1 MKSVSLP
8 IVYMV
13 MRKSKKINNMNRK
26 LFIMSLVVATAVL
39 GGACKKKTSENPE
52 LANNPFMKEWDTPY
66 GVPPFDQIKTTDYLP
81 AIQEGI
87 RQQAENIQAICDSKE
102 EPTFANTIIP
112 YEYSGELLT
121 KVSAVFM
128 NLAECMNSPEMEQLA
143 DTIYPLLTRH
153 GDDIM
158 LNAKLF
164 ERIKAVYNNRDKEN
178 LNDEQLRLLE
188 VIYKDFERGG
198 ANVPADKQ
206 DRFRE
211 INEQLSKLTQKFG
224 NNVLAATN
232 NYALFVDNEEDLKG
246 LTEGQL
252 AAAKEAADG
261 MENAKGKYAFTVH
274 IPSMEPFLQN
284 CQNRE
289 LRKELWTAYSTRCL
303 DGDLSNKQIIN
314 DIVNLRLEKAQIL
327 GFDNYANY
335 VLDDCM
341 AKNADNVYDLLM
353 KVWAPALEKAKEE
366 AAIYQKMMKKDGI
379 AGDLQPYDWRYY
391 SEKLRKE
398 KYDLDDEAIRPYL
411 SLDSATKG
419 LFYVCNKLYGLTF
432 KENKEIPVYHKDVK
446 AFEVIDNNEV
456 IAVVYMDFFPRES
469 KRSGAWMTNFREQ
482 YYDRDG
488 NNHIPVVSLVFNF
501 TKPVGD
507 KPSMLNIDETQTL
520 YHEFGHALH
529 SILSRCH
536 YPTLSGTNV
545 PRDFVEMP
553 SQFMEHF
560 AFEPEVLK
568 VYAHHYQTGELIP
581 DELVKKI
588 EAAATYGQGF
598 INTELL
604 AASILDMDYHTVT
617 APAKFQLPD
626 YEDQQMAKIGLIPSI
641 ISRYRSPYF
650 QHIFAGG
657 YGAGYYSYTWAAVLD
672 NDAYECF
679 REHGIFDPATATSF
693 RTNILE
699 RGNTADAMSL
709 YTAFRGQE
717 PSIEPL
723 LKNRGLK

>member
-1 MKSVSLP
+1 MK
-8 IVYMV
+8 
-13 MRKSKKINNMNRK
+13 RKS
-26 LFIMSLVVATAVL
+26 FIMSLVVATVVL
-39 GGACKKKTSENPE
+39 CGACKKKTAENPE
-52 LANNPFMKEWDTPY
+52 LANNPFMKEWNTPY
-66 GVPPFDQIKTTDYLP
+66 GVPPFEEIKTTDYLP
-81 AIQEGI
+81 AIQEGM
-87 RQQAENIQAICDSKE
+87 RQQMENIQAICNSKE

-121 KVSAVFM
+121 KVSSVFM
-128 NLAECMNSPEMEQLA
+128 NLAECMNSPEMEKLS
-143 DTIYPLLTRH
+143 DTIFPLLTRH

-164 ERIKAVYNNRDKEN
+164 ERIKAVYNNRAKEN
-178 LNDEQLRLLE
+178 LNDEQMRLLE

-206 DRFRE
+206 ARFRE
-211 INEQLSKLTQKFG
+211 INEKLSALTLKFG
-224 NNVLAATN
+224 NNVLGATN
-232 NYALFVDNEEDLKG
+232 DYVLFVDNEEDLKG
-246 LTEGQL
+246 LTENQL
-252 AAAKEAADG
+252 ATAKETADG
-261 MENAKGKYAFTVH
+261 MENAKGKYAFTIH
-274 IPSMEPFLQN
+274 LPSMEPFLQN

-289 LRKELWTAYSTRCL
+289 LRKKLWTAYSTRCL
-303 DGDLSNKQIIN
+303 DGNYSNKKIIN
-314 DIVNLRLEKAQIL
+314 EIVNLRLEKAKIL

-341 AKNADNVYDLLM
+341 AKNADNVYELLM
-353 KVWAPALEKAKEE
+353 KVWEPALAKAKEE
-366 AAIYQKMMKKDGI
+366 AAQYQKMMAKDGI
-379 AGDLQPYDWRYY
+379 SGELQPYDWRYY

-398 KYDLDDEAIRPYL
+398 KYDLNDDDIRPYL
-411 SLDSATKG
+411 ALDSARKG
-419 LFYVCNKLYGLTF
+419 LFYVCERLYGLTF
-432 KENKEIPVYHKDVK
+432 KENNEIPVYHKDVK
-446 AFEVIDNNEV
+446 AYEVIDNNKV

-507 KPSMLNIDETQTL
+507 KPAMLNIDETQTL

-568 VYAHHYQTGELIP
+568 VYAHHYKTGELIP
-581 DELVKKI
+581 DALVKKI

-617 APAKFQLPD
+617 SPVSIKLPD
-626 YEDQQMAKIGLIPSI
+626 YENQQMDKIGLISSI

-657 YGAGYYSYTWAAVLD
+657 YGAGYYSYTWSAVLD
-672 NDAYECF
+672 NDAYQCF
-679 REHGIFDPATATSF
+679 KDHGIFDPATATSF

-699 RGNTADAMSL
+699 KGNTADAMTL
-709 YTAFRGQE
+709 YIAFRGQE

-723 LKNRGLK
+723 LKNRGLN

>member
-1 MKSVSLP
+1 MT
-8 IVYMV
+8 
-13 MRKSKKINNMNRK
+13 
-26 LFIMSLVVATAVL
+26 LVVATAVL
-39 GGACKKKTSENPE
+39 GGACKKKTAENSE
-52 LANNPFMKEWDTPY
+52 LANNPFMKEWNTPY
-66 GVPPFDQIKTTDYLP
+66 GVPPFEEIKTTDYLP
-81 AIQEGI
+81 AIQEGM
-87 RQQAENIQAICDSKE
+87 RQQMENIQAICDSKE

-128 NLAECMNSPEMEQLA
+128 NLAECMNSKEMEKLS
-143 DTIYPLLTRH
+143 DTIFPLLTRH

-164 ERIKAVYNNRDKEN
+164 ERIKTVYNNRDKES

-206 DRFRE
+206 ARFRE
-211 INEQLSKLTQKFG
+211 INEKLSALTLKFG

-232 NYALFVDNEEDLKG
+232 EYALFVDNENDLKG

-252 AAAKEAADG
+252 AAAKEAAEG
-261 MENAKGKYAFTVH
+261 MENAKGKYAFTIH
-274 IPSMEPFLQN
+274 LPSMEPFLQN

-303 DGDLSNKQIIN
+303 DGEYSNKKIIN
-314 DIVNLRLEKAQIL
+314 EIVNLRLEKAKIL

-341 AKNADNVYDLLM
+341 AKNADNVYNLLM
-353 KVWAPALEKAKEE
+353 QVWEPALAKAKEE
-366 AAIYQKMMKKDGI
+366 AAQYQKMMKKDGI

-391 SEKLRKE
+391 TEKLRKE
-398 KYDLDDEAIRPYL
+398 KYDLNDDDIRPYL
-411 SLDSATKG
+411 ALDSARKG
-419 LFYVCNKLYGLTF
+419 LFYVCEKLYGLTF
-432 KENKEIPVYHKDVK
+432 KENNEIPVYHKDVK
-446 AFEVIDNNEV
+446 AYEVIDNNEV

-581 DELVKKI
+581 DALVKKI

-617 APAKFQLPD
+617 SPVSIKLPE
-626 YEDQQMAKIGLIPSI
+626 YEDQQMAKIGLISSI

-657 YGAGYYSYTWAAVLD
+657 YGAGYYSYTWSAVLD
-672 NDAYECF
+672 NDAYQCF
-679 REHGIFDPATATSF
+679 KDHGIFDPTTATSF

-699 RGNTADAMSL
+699 KGNTADAMTL
-709 YTAFRGQE
+709 YVAFRGQE

>member
-1 MKSVSLP
+1 M
-8 IVYMV
+8 
-13 MRKSKKINNMNRK
+13 
-26 LFIMSLVVATAVL
+26 ATAVL
-39 GGACKKKTSENPE
+39 GGACKKKSGENAE
-52 LANNPFMKEWDTPY
+52 LANNPFMKEWNTPY
-66 GVPPFDQIKTTDYLP
+66 GVPPFDQIKTSDYLP
-81 AIQEGI
+81 AIQEGM
-87 RQQAENIQAICDSKE
+87 RQQAENIQAICDNKE
-102 EPTFANTIIP
+102 TPTFANTIIP
-112 YEYSGELLT
+112 YEYSGELLN

-128 NLAECMNSPEMEQLA
+128 NLAECMNSPEMEGLS
-143 DTIYPLLTRH
+143 DTIIPMLTRH
-153 GDDIM
+153 SDDIM
-158 LNAKLF
+158 LNDKLF
-164 ERIKAVYNNRDKEN
+164 EKIKTVYKNRHKEN
-178 LNDEQLRLLE
+178 LNAEQMRLLE
-188 VIYKDFERGG
+188 ETYKSFVRGG
-198 ANVPADKQ
+198 ANVPANKQ
-206 DRFRE
+206 ALFRD
-211 INEQLSKLTQKFG
+211 INEKLSSLTLKFG
-224 NNVLAATN
+224 NNVLGATN
-232 NYALFVDNEEDLKG
+232 SYVLFVDNEEDLKG

-252 AAAKEAADG
+252 SAAKEAAEG
-261 MENAKGKYAFTVH
+261 MKDAKGKYAFTVH

-289 LRKELWTAYSTRCL
+289 LRKKLWTAYATRCL
-303 DGDLSNKQIIN
+303 NGEYSNKAIIN
-314 DIVNLRLEKAQIL
+314 DIVNLRLRKAQIL
-327 GFDNYANY
+327 GYDNYANY

-341 AKNADNVYDLLM
+341 AQNDKNVYELLM
-353 KVWAPALEKAKEE
+353 KVWKPALAKAKEE
-366 AAIYQKMMKKDGI
+366 AALYQKMMKEDGI
-379 AGDLQPYDWRYY
+379 NGNLQPYDWRYY
-391 SEKLRKE
+391 AEKLRKE
-398 KYDLDDEAIRPYL
+398 QYDLNDEDIRPYL
-411 SLDSATKG
+411 ALDSARKG
-419 LFYVCNKLYGLTF
+419 LFYVCERLYGLTF
-432 KENKEIPVYHKDVK
+432 KENNEIPVYHKDVK
-446 AFEVIDNNEV
+446 AYEVIDNNEV

-520 YHEFGHALH
+520 FHEFGHALH

-536 YPTLSGTNV
+536 YPSLSGTNV

-581 DELVKKI
+581 DELVQKI

-604 AASILDMDYHTVT
+604 AASLLDMDYHTITSSVDI
-617 APAKFQLPD
+617 KLPD
-626 YEDQQMAKIGLIPSI
+626 YEDKQMDKIGLISSI

-699 RGNTADAMSL
+699 RGNTADAMTL
-709 YTAFRGQE
+709 YVAFRGRK

>member
-1 MKSVSLP
+1 
-8 IVYMV
+8 
-13 MRKSKKINNMNRK
+13 
-26 LFIMSLVVATAVL
+26 MSLVVATAVL
-39 GGACKKKTSENPE
+39 GGACKKKTAENPD
-52 LANNPFMKEWDTPY
+52 LANNPFIKEWNTPY
-66 GVPPFDQIKTTDYLP
+66 GVPPFDEIKTTDYLP

-102 EPTFANTIIP
+102 APTFANTIIP

-128 NLAECMNSPEMEQLA
+128 NLAECMNSPEMEKLS
-143 DTIYPLLTRH
+143 DTIFPMLTRH

-164 ERIKAVYNNRDKEN
+164 ERIKTVYNNRDKEN
-178 LNDEQLRLLE
+178 LNDEQMRLLE

-206 DRFRE
+206 ARFRE
-211 INEQLSKLTQKFG
+211 INEKLSALTLKFG

-232 NYALFVDNEEDLKG
+232 NYALFVDKEEDLKG

-252 AAAKEAADG
+252 TAAKEAAAG
-261 MENAKGKYAFTVH
+261 MENAKGKYAFTIH
-274 IPSMEPFLQN
+274 LPSMEPFLQN

-303 DGDLSNKQIIN
+303 DGEYSNKKIIN
-314 DIVNLRLEKAQIL
+314 EIVNLRLEKAKIL

-341 AKNADNVYDLLM
+341 AKNADNVYELLM
-353 KVWAPALEKAKEE
+353 KVWEPALAKAKEE
-366 AAIYQKMMKKDGI
+366 AALYQKMMQKDGI
-379 AGDLQPYDWRYY
+379 AGELQPYDWRYY
-391 SEKLRKE
+391 AEKLRKE
-398 KYDLDDEAIRPYL
+398 KYDLNDEDIRPYL
-411 SLDSATKG
+411 ALDSACKG
-419 LFYVCNKLYGLTF
+419 LFYVCERLYGLTF
-432 KENKEIPVYHKDVK
+432 NENSEIPVYHKDVK
-446 AFEVIDNNEV
+446 AYEVIDNNEV

-501 TKPVGD
+501 TKPTGD
-507 KPSMLNIDETQTL
+507 KPAMLNIDETQTL

-568 VYAHHYQTGELIP
+568 VYAHHYKTGELIP
-581 DELVKKI
+581 DALVKKM

-604 AASILDMDYHTVT
+604 AASLLDMDYHTVT
-617 APAKFQLPD
+617 SSVSIKLPD
-626 YEDQQMAKIGLIPSI
+626 YEEQQMAKIGLIPSI

-672 NDAYECF
+672 NDAYQCF
-679 REHGIFDPATATSF
+679 KDHGIFDQTTATSF

-699 RGNTADAMSL
+699 RGNTADAMTL
-709 YTAFRGQE
+709 YIAFRGQE

>member
-1 MKSVSLP
+1 
-8 IVYMV
+8 
-13 MRKSKKINNMNRK
+13 MNRK
-26 LFIMSLVVATAVL
+26 LAIMTFVLATAIL
-39 GGACKKKTSENPE
+39 GGACKKKTAENPD

-66 GVPPFDQIKTTDYLP
+66 GVPPFDKIKTTDYLP
-81 AIQEGI
+81 AIQEGM
-87 RQQAENIQAICDSKE
+87 RQQAAVIKEICDNKE
-102 EPTFANTIIP
+102 APTFANTLIP
-112 YEYSGELLT
+112 YEYSGELLN
-121 KVSAVFM
+121 KVAAVFM
-128 NLAECMNSPEMEQLA
+128 NLAECMNSPEMEKLS
-143 DTIYPLLTRH
+143 DTIIPMLTRH

-158 LNAKLF
+158 LNADLF
-164 ERIKAVYNNRDKEN
+164 KKIKTVYENRDKEN
-178 LNDEQLRLLE
+178 LNAEQMRLLE
-188 VIYKDFERGG
+188 ETYKGFVRGG
-198 ANVPADKQ
+198 ANVPTEKQ
-206 DRFRE
+206 ARFRE
-211 INEQLSKLTQKFG
+211 INEKLSALTLKFG

-232 NYALFVDNEEDLKG
+232 GYALFVDNEEDLKG

-252 AAAKEAADG
+252 SAAKEAADG
-261 MENAKGKYAFTVH
+261 MKNAKGKYAFTVH

-289 LRKELWTAYSTRCL
+289 LRKQLWTAYSTRCL
-303 DGDLSNKQIIN
+303 DGENSNKDIIN
-314 DIVNLRLEKAQIL
+314 EIVNLRLEKAQIL

-341 AKNADNVYDLLM
+341 AKNDKNVYELLM
-353 KVWAPALEKAKEE
+353 KVWEPALSKAKEE
-366 AAIYQKMMKKDGI
+366 AAIYQKMMNKDGI
-379 AGDLQPYDWRYY
+379 AGNLQPYDWRYY
-391 SEKLRKE
+391 AERLRKE
-398 KYDLDDEAIRPYL
+398 QYDLNDEDIRPYL
-411 SLDSATKG
+411 ALDSTIKG
-419 LFYVCNKLYGLTF
+419 LFYVCDRLYGLTF
-432 KENKEIPVYHKDVK
+432 KENSEIPVYHKDVK
-446 AFEVIDNNEV
+446 AYEVIDNNEV

-507 KPSMLNIDETQTL
+507 KPAMLNIDQTQTL

-536 YPTLSGTNV
+536 YPSLSGTNV

-568 VYAHHYQTGELIP
+568 IYAHHYQTGETIP
-581 DELVKKI
+581 DDLVQKI
-588 EAAATYGQGF
+588 DRAATYGQGF

-604 AASILDMDYHTVT
+604 AASLLDMDYHTVT
-617 APAKFQLPD
+617 SPVNIKLPD
-626 YEDQQMAKIGLIPSI
+626 YEEQQMAKIGLIPSI

-672 NDAYECF
+672 NDAYQCF
-679 REHGIFDPATATSF
+679 KDHGIFDPATATSF

-699 RGNTADAMSL
+699 RGNTADAMTL
-709 YTAFRGQE
+709 YVAFRGQE

>member
-1 MKSVSLP
+1 M
-8 IVYMV
+8 
-13 MRKSKKINNMNRK
+13 
-26 LFIMSLVVATAVL
+26 ATIILATVVL
-39 GGACKKKTSENPE
+39 GGACKKSDKPDLS
-52 LANNPFMKEWDTPY
+52 NNPFMKEWDTPY
-66 GVPPFDQIKTTDYLP
+66 GVPPFDKIKTTDYLP
-81 AIQEGI
+81 AIQEGM
-87 RQQAENIQAICDSKE
+87 RQQAEIIEQICENKE
-102 EPTFANTIIP
+102 APTFANTLIP
-112 YEYSGELLT
+112 YEYSGELLN
-121 KVSAVFM
+121 KVTAVFM
-128 NLAECMNSPEMEQLA
+128 NLAECMNSPEMERLS
-143 DTIYPLLTRH
+143 DTIIPMLTRH

-158 LNAKLF
+158 LNDKLF
-164 ERIKAVYNNRDKEN
+164 EKIKIVYDNRDKEN
-178 LNDEQLRLLE
+178 LNAEQLRLLE
-188 VIYKDFERGG
+188 VTYKDFVRGG
-198 ANVPADKQ
+198 ANVPANKQ
-206 DRFRE
+206 ALFRD
-211 INEQLSKLTQKFG
+211 INEKLSSLTLKFG
-224 NNVLAATN
+224 NNVLGATN
-232 NYALFVDNEEDLKG
+232 SYALFVDNEEDLAG

-289 LRKELWTAYSTRCL
+289 LRKKLWTAYSTRCL
-303 DGDLSNKQIIN
+303 DGEYSNKEIIN
-314 DIVNLRLEKAQIL
+314 EIVKLRLEKAQIL

-341 AKNADNVYDLLM
+341 AKNDKNVYNLLM
-353 KVWAPALEKAKEE
+353 QVWKPALAKAKEE
-366 AAIYQKMMKKDGI
+366 AALYQKMMKEDGI
-379 AGDLQPYDWRYY
+379 EGSLQPYDWRYY
-391 SEKLRKE
+391 AEKLRKE
-398 KYDLDDEAIRPYL
+398 QYDLNDEDIRPYL
-411 SLDSATKG
+411 ALDSARKG
-419 LFYVCNKLYGLTF
+419 LFYVCERLYGLTF
-432 KENKEIPVYHKDVK
+432 KENTEIPVYHKDVK
-446 AFEVIDNNEV
+446 AYEVIDDNNV

-488 NNHIPVVSLVFNF
+488 KNHIPVVSLVFNF

-507 KPSMLNIDETQTL
+507 KPALLNIDETQTL

-536 YPTLSGTNV
+536 YPSLSGTNV

-568 VYAHHYQTGELIP
+568 VYAHHYETGEPIP
-581 DELVKKI
+581 DELVEKI
-588 EAAATYGQGF
+588 ERAATYGQGF
-598 INTELL
+598 FNTELL

-617 APAKFQLPD
+617 SPVNIKLPD
-626 YEDQQMAKIGLIPSI
+626 YENQQMAKIGLIPSI

-672 NDAYECF
+672 NDAYQCF
-679 REHGIFDPATATSF
+679 KDHGIFDPATATSF

-699 RGNTADAMSL
+699 RGNTADAMTL
-709 YTAFRGQE
+709 YVAFRGHE
-717 PSIEPL
+717 PSIDPL

>member
-1 MKSVSLP
+1 M
-8 IVYMV
+8 
-13 MRKSKKINNMNRK
+13 
-26 LFIMSLVVATAVL
+26 ATIILATVVL
-39 GGACKKKTSENPE
+39 GGACKKSDKTDLS
-52 LANNPFMKEWDTPY
+52 NNPFMKEWDTPY
-66 GVPPFDQIKTTDYLP
+66 GVPPFDKIKTTDYLP
-81 AIQEGI
+81 AIQEGM
-87 RQQAENIQAICDSKE
+87 RQQAEIIEQICENKE
-102 EPTFANTIIP
+102 APTFANTLIP
-112 YEYSGELLT
+112 YEYSGELLN
-121 KVSAVFM
+121 KVTAVFM
-128 NLAECMNSPEMEQLA
+128 NLAECMNSPEMERLS
-143 DTIYPLLTRH
+143 DTIIPMLTRH

-158 LNAKLF
+158 LNEKLF
-164 ERIKAVYNNRDKEN
+164 EKIKIVYNNRDKEN
-178 LNDEQLRLLE
+178 LNAEQLRLLE
-188 VIYKDFERGG
+188 VTYKDFVRGG
-198 ANVPADKQ
+198 ANVPANKQ
-206 DRFRE
+206 ALFRD
-211 INEQLSKLTQKFG
+211 INEKLSSLTLKFG
-224 NNVLAATN
+224 NNVLGATN
-232 NYALFVDNEEDLKG
+232 SYALFVDNEEDLAG

-289 LRKELWTAYSTRCL
+289 LRKKLWTAYSTRCL
-303 DGDLSNKQIIN
+303 DGEYSNKEIIN
-314 DIVNLRLEKAQIL
+314 EIVKLRLEKAQIL

-341 AKNADNVYDLLM
+341 AKNDKNVYNLLM
-353 KVWAPALEKAKEE
+353 QVWKPALAKAKEE
-366 AAIYQKMMKKDGI
+366 AALYQKMMKEDGI
-379 AGDLQPYDWRYY
+379 EGSLQPYDWRYY
-391 SEKLRKE
+391 AEKLRKE
-398 KYDLDDEAIRPYL
+398 QYDLNDEDIRPYL
-411 SLDSATKG
+411 ALDSARKG
-419 LFYVCNKLYGLTF
+419 LFYVCERLYGLTF
-432 KENKEIPVYHKDVK
+432 KENTEIPVYHKDVK
-446 AFEVIDNNEV
+446 AYEVIDDNNV

-488 NNHIPVVSLVFNF
+488 KNHIPVVSLVFNF

-507 KPSMLNIDETQTL
+507 KPALLNIDETQTL

-536 YPTLSGTNV
+536 YPSLSGTNV

-568 VYAHHYQTGELIP
+568 VYAHHYETGEPIP
-581 DELVKKI
+581 DELVEKI
-588 EAAATYGQGF
+588 ERAATYGQGF
-598 INTELL
+598 IDTELL

-617 APAKFQLPD
+617 SPVNIKLPD
-626 YEDQQMAKIGLIPSI
+626 YENQQMAKIGLIPSI

-672 NDAYECF
+672 NDAYQCF
-679 REHGIFDPATATSF
+679 KDHGIFDPATATSF

-699 RGNTADAMSL
+699 RGNTADAMTL
-709 YTAFRGQE
+709 YVAFRGHE

>member
-1 MKSVSLP
+1 
-8 IVYMV
+8 
-13 MRKSKKINNMNRK
+13 
-26 LFIMSLVVATAVL
+26 MSLVVATVVL
-39 GGACKKKTSENPE
+39 SGACKKKTAENPE
-52 LANNPFMKEWDTPY
+52 LANNPFMKEWNTPY
-66 GVPPFDQIKTTDYLP
+66 GVPPFEEIKTTDYLP
-81 AIQEGI
+81 AIQEGM
-87 RQQAENIQAICDSKE
+87 RQQMENIQAICDSKE

-121 KVSAVFM
+121 KVSSVFM
-128 NLAECMNSPEMEQLA
+128 NLAECMNSPEMEKLS
-143 DTIYPLLTRH
+143 DTIFPLLTRH

-164 ERIKAVYNNRDKEN
+164 ERIKAVYNNREKEN
-178 LNDEQLRLLE
+178 LNDEQMRLLE

-206 DRFRE
+206 ARFRE
-211 INEQLSKLTQKFG
+211 INEKLSALTLKFG
-224 NNVLAATN
+224 NNVLGATN
-232 NYALFVDNEEDLKG
+232 DYVLFVDNEEDLKG
-246 LTEGQL
+246 LTENQL
-252 AAAKEAADG
+252 ATAKETADG
-261 MENAKGKYAFTVH
+261 MENAKGKYAFTIH
-274 IPSMEPFLQN
+274 LPSMEPFLQN

-289 LRKELWTAYSTRCL
+289 LRKKLWTAYSTRCL
-303 DGDLSNKQIIN
+303 DGNYSNKKIIN
-314 DIVNLRLEKAQIL
+314 EIVNLRLEKAKIL

-341 AKNADNVYDLLM
+341 AKNADNVYELLM
-353 KVWAPALEKAKEE
+353 KVWEPALAKAKEE
-366 AAIYQKMMKKDGI
+366 ATQYQKMMAKDGI
-379 AGDLQPYDWRYY
+379 SGELQPYDWRYY

-398 KYDLDDEAIRPYL
+398 KYDLNDDDIRPYL
-411 SLDSATKG
+411 ALDSARKG
-419 LFYVCNKLYGLTF
+419 LFYVCERLYGLTF
-432 KENKEIPVYHKDVK
+432 KENNEIPVYHKDVK
-446 AFEVIDNNEV
+446 AYEVIDNNEV

-507 KPSMLNIDETQTL
+507 KPAMLNIDETQTL

-568 VYAHHYQTGELIP
+568 VYAHHYKTGELIP
-581 DELVKKI
+581 DALVKKI

-617 APAKFQLPD
+617 SPVSIKLPD
-626 YEDQQMAKIGLIPSI
+626 YENQQMDKIGLISSI

-657 YGAGYYSYTWAAVLD
+657 YGAGYYSYTWSAVLD
-672 NDAYECF
+672 NDAYQCF
-679 REHGIFDPATATSF
+679 KDHGIFDPATATSF

-699 RGNTADAMSL
+699 KGNTADAMTL
-709 YTAFRGQE
+709 YIAFRGQE

>member
-1 MKSVSLP
+1 M
-8 IVYMV
+8 
-13 MRKSKKINNMNRK
+13 
-26 LFIMSLVVATAVL
+26 ATIILATVVL
-39 GGACKKKTSENPE
+39 GGACKKSDKPDLS
-52 LANNPFMKEWDTPY
+52 NNPFMKEWDTPY
-66 GVPPFDQIKTTDYLP
+66 GVPPFDKIKTTDYLP
-81 AIQEGI
+81 AIQEGM
-87 RQQAENIQAICDSKE
+87 RQQAEIIEQICENKE
-102 EPTFANTIIP
+102 APTFANTLIP
-112 YEYSGELLT
+112 YEYSGELLN
-121 KVSAVFM
+121 KVTAVFM
-128 NLAECMNSPEMEQLA
+128 NLAECMNSPEMERLS
-143 DTIYPLLTRH
+143 DTIIPMLTRH

-158 LNAKLF
+158 LNEKLF
-164 ERIKAVYNNRDKEN
+164 EKIKIVYNNRDKEN
-178 LNDEQLRLLE
+178 LNAEQLRLLE
-188 VIYKDFERGG
+188 VTYKDFVRGG
-198 ANVPADKQ
+198 ANVPANKQ
-206 DRFRE
+206 ALFRD
-211 INEQLSKLTQKFG
+211 INEKLSSLTLKFG
-224 NNVLAATN
+224 NNVLGATN
-232 NYALFVDNEEDLKG
+232 SYALFVDNEEDLAG

-289 LRKELWTAYSTRCL
+289 LRKKLWTAYSTRCL
-303 DGDLSNKQIIN
+303 DGEYSNKEIIN
-314 DIVNLRLEKAQIL
+314 EIVKLRLEKAQIL

-341 AKNADNVYDLLM
+341 AKNDKNVYNLLM
-353 KVWAPALEKAKEE
+353 QVWKPALAKAKEE
-366 AAIYQKMMKKDGI
+366 AALYQKMMKEDGI
-379 AGDLQPYDWRYY
+379 EGSLQPYDWRYY
-391 SEKLRKE
+391 AEKLRKE
-398 KYDLDDEAIRPYL
+398 QYDLNDEDIRPYL
-411 SLDSATKG
+411 ALDSARKG
-419 LFYVCNKLYGLTF
+419 LFYVCERLYGLTF
-432 KENKEIPVYHKDVK
+432 KENTEIPVYHKDVK
-446 AFEVIDNNEV
+446 AYEVIDDNNV

-520 YHEFGHALH
+520 FHEFGHALH

-568 VYAHHYQTGELIP
+568 VYAHHYKTGELIP
-581 DELVKKI
+581 DELLKKI

-617 APAKFQLPD
+617 APATFPQPD
-626 YEDQQMAKIGLIPSI
+626 YEEQQMAKIGLIPSI

-679 REHGIFDPATATSF
+679 KEHGIFDPTTATSF

-699 RGNTADAMSL
+699 RGNTADAHDL
-709 YTAFRGQE
+709 YLAFRGQE

>member
-1 MKSVSLP
+1 
-8 IVYMV
+8 
-13 MRKSKKINNMNRK
+13 
-26 LFIMSLVVATAVL
+26 MSLVVATVVL
-39 GGACKKKTSENPE
+39 SGACKKKTAENPE
-52 LANNPFMKEWDTPY
+52 LANNPFMKEWNTPY
-66 GVPPFDQIKTTDYLP
+66 GVPPFEEIKTTDYLP
-81 AIQEGI
+81 AIQEGM
-87 RQQAENIQAICDSKE
+87 RQQMENIQAICDSKE

-121 KVSAVFM
+121 KVSSVFM
-128 NLAECMNSPEMEQLA
+128 NLAECMNSPEMEKLS
-143 DTIYPLLTRH
+143 DTIFPLLTRH

-164 ERIKAVYNNRDKEN
+164 ERIKAVYNNREKEN
-178 LNDEQLRLLE
+178 LNDEQMRLLE

-206 DRFRE
+206 ARFRE
-211 INEQLSKLTQKFG
+211 INEKLSALTLKFG
-224 NNVLAATN
+224 NNVLGATN
-232 NYALFVDNEEDLKG
+232 DYVLFVDNEEDLKG
-246 LTEGQL
+246 LTENQL
-252 AAAKEAADG
+252 ATAKETADG
-261 MENAKGKYAFTVH
+261 MENAKGKYAFTIH
-274 IPSMEPFLQN
+274 LPSMEPFLQN

-289 LRKELWTAYSTRCL
+289 LRKKLWTAYSTRCL
-303 DGDLSNKQIIN
+303 DGNYSNKKIIN
-314 DIVNLRLEKAQIL
+314 EIVNLRLEKAKIL

-341 AKNADNVYDLLM
+341 AKNADNVYELLM
-353 KVWAPALEKAKEE
+353 KVWEPALAKAKEE
-366 AAIYQKMMKKDGI
+366 AVQYQKMMAKDGI
-379 AGDLQPYDWRYY
+379 SGELQPYDWRYY

-398 KYDLDDEAIRPYL
+398 KYDLNDDDIRPYL
-411 SLDSATKG
+411 ALDSARKG
-419 LFYVCNKLYGLTF
+419 LFYVCERLYGLTF
-432 KENKEIPVYHKDVK
+432 KENNEIPVYHKDVK
-446 AFEVIDNNEV
+446 AYEVIDNNEV

-507 KPSMLNIDETQTL
+507 KPAMLNIDETQTL

-581 DELVKKI
+581 DALVKKI

-617 APAKFQLPD
+617 SPVSIKLPD
-626 YEDQQMAKIGLIPSI
+626 YENQQMDKIGLISSI

-657 YGAGYYSYTWAAVLD
+657 YGAGYYSYTWSAVLD
-672 NDAYECF
+672 NDAYQCF
-679 REHGIFDPATATSF
+679 KDHGIFDPATATSF

-699 RGNTADAMSL
+699 KGNTADAMTL
-709 YTAFRGQE
+709 YIAFRGQE

>member
-1 MKSVSLP
+1 M
-8 IVYMV
+8 
-13 MRKSKKINNMNRK
+13 
-26 LFIMSLVVATAVL
+26 ATIILATVVL
-39 GGACKKKTSENPE
+39 GGACKKSDKPDLS
-52 LANNPFMKEWDTPY
+52 NNPFMKEWDTPY
-66 GVPPFDQIKTTDYLP
+66 GVPPFDKIKTTDYLP
-81 AIQEGI
+81 AIQEGM
-87 RQQAENIQAICDSKE
+87 RQQAEIIEQICENKE
-102 EPTFANTIIP
+102 APTFANTLIP
-112 YEYSGELLT
+112 YEYSGELLN
-121 KVSAVFM
+121 KVTAVFM
-128 NLAECMNSPEMEQLA
+128 NLAECMNSPEMERLS
-143 DTIYPLLTRH
+143 DTIIPMLTRH

-158 LNAKLF
+158 LNDKLF
-164 ERIKAVYNNRDKEN
+164 EKIKIVYDNRDKEN
-178 LNDEQLRLLE
+178 LNAEQLRLLE
-188 VIYKDFERGG
+188 VTYKDFVRGG
-198 ANVPADKQ
+198 ANVPANKQ
-206 DRFRE
+206 ALFRD
-211 INEQLSKLTQKFG
+211 INEKLSSLTLKFG
-224 NNVLAATN
+224 NNVLGATN
-232 NYALFVDNEEDLKG
+232 SYALFVDNEEDLAG

-289 LRKELWTAYSTRCL
+289 LRKKLWTAYSTRCL
-303 DGDLSNKQIIN
+303 DGEYSNKEIIN
-314 DIVNLRLEKAQIL
+314 EIVKLRLEKAQIL

-341 AKNADNVYDLLM
+341 AKNDKNVYNLLM
-353 KVWAPALEKAKEE
+353 QVWKPALAKAKEE
-366 AAIYQKMMKKDGI
+366 AALYQKMMKEDGI
-379 AGDLQPYDWRYY
+379 EGSLQPYDWRYY
-391 SEKLRKE
+391 AEKLRKE
-398 KYDLDDEAIRPYL
+398 QYDLNDEDIRPYL
-411 SLDSATKG
+411 ALDSARKG
-419 LFYVCNKLYGLTF
+419 LFYVCERLYGLTF
-432 KENKEIPVYHKDVK
+432 KENTEIPVYHKDVK
-446 AFEVIDNNEV
+446 AYEVIDDNNV

-488 NNHIPVVSLVFNF
+488 KNHIPVVSLVFNF

-507 KPSMLNIDETQTL
+507 KPALLNIDETQTL

-536 YPTLSGTNV
+536 YPSLSGTNV

-568 VYAHHYQTGELIP
+568 VYAHHYETGEPIP
-581 DELVKKI
+581 DELVEKI
-588 EAAATYGQGF
+588 ERAATYGQGF

-617 APAKFQLPD
+617 SPVNIKLPD
-626 YEDQQMAKIGLIPSI
+626 YENQQMAKIGLIPSI

-672 NDAYECF
+672 NDAYQCF
-679 REHGIFDPATATSF
+679 KDHGIFDPATATSF

-699 RGNTADAMSL
+699 RGNTADAMTL
-709 YTAFRGQE
+709 YVAFRGHE
-717 PSIEPL
+717 PSIDPL

>member
-1 MKSVSLP
+1 
-8 IVYMV
+8 
-13 MRKSKKINNMNRK
+13 MNRK
-26 LFIMSLVVATAVL
+26 VTIMTLVLATTL
-39 GGACKKKTSENPE
+39 ICGACKKKTAENPD
-52 LANNPFMKEWDTPY
+52 LANNPFMKEWNTPY
-66 GVPPFDQIKTTDYLP
+66 GVPPFDQIKTSDYLP
-81 AIQEGI
+81 AIQEGM

-102 EPTFANTIIP
+102 APTFANTIIP

-121 KVSAVFM
+121 KVAAVFM
-128 NLAECMNSPEMEQLA
+128 NLAECMNSPEMEKLS
-143 DTIYPLLTRH
+143 DTIFPMLTRH

-164 ERIKAVYNNRDKEN
+164 ERIKTVYNNRDKEN
-178 LNDEQLRLLE
+178 LNDEQMRLLE
-188 VIYKDFERGG
+188 VIYKNFERGG

-206 DRFRE
+206 ARFRE
-211 INEQLSKLTQKFG
+211 INEKLSALTLKFG

-252 AAAKEAADG
+252 TAAKEAADG

-303 DGDLSNKQIIN
+303 DGDYSNKKIIN
-314 DIVNLRLEKAQIL
+314 EIVNLRLEKAKIL

-341 AKNADNVYDLLM
+341 AKNADNVYELLM
-353 KVWAPALEKAKEE
+353 KVWEPALAKAKEE

-391 SEKLRKE
+391 AEKLRKE
-398 KYDLDDEAIRPYL
+398 QYDLNDEAIRPYL
-411 SLDSATKG
+411 SLDSARKG
-419 LFYVCNKLYGLTF
+419 LFYVCERLYGLTF
-432 KENKEIPVYHKDVK
+432 HENSEIPVYHKDVK
-446 AFEVIDNNEV
+446 VYEVIDNNEV

-501 TKPVGD
+501 TKPAGD
-507 KPSMLNIDETQTL
+507 KPAMLNIDETQTL

-581 DELVKKI
+581 DALVKKI

-617 APAKFQLPD
+617 SPVSIKLPD
-626 YEDQQMAKIGLIPSI
+626 YEEQQMAKIGLIPSI

-657 YGAGYYSYTWAAVLD
+657 YGAGYYSYTWSAVLD
-672 NDAYECF
+672 NDAYQCF
-679 REHGIFDPATATSF
+679 KDHGIFDPTTATSF

-699 RGNTADAMSL
+699 RGNTADAMTL
-709 YTAFRGQE
+709 YIAFRGQE

>member
-1 MKSVSLP
+1 MN
-8 IVYMV
+8 
-13 MRKSKKINNMNRK
+13 KKLSM
-26 LFIMSLVVATAVL
+26 ATIILATVVL
-39 GGACKKKTSENPE
+39 GGACKKSDKTDLS
-52 LANNPFMKEWDTPY
+52 NNPFMKEWDTPY
-66 GVPPFDQIKTTDYLP
+66 GVPPFDKIKTTDYLP
-81 AIQEGI
+81 AIQEGM
-87 RQQAENIQAICDSKE
+87 RQQAEIIEQICENKE
-102 EPTFANTIIP
+102 APTFANTLIP
-112 YEYSGELLT
+112 YEYSGELLN
-121 KVSAVFM
+121 KVTAVFM
-128 NLAECMNSPEMEQLA
+128 NLAECMNSPEMERLS
-143 DTIYPLLTRH
+143 DTIIPMLTRH

-158 LNAKLF
+158 LNEKLF
-164 ERIKAVYNNRDKEN
+164 EKIKIVYNNRDKEN
-178 LNDEQLRLLE
+178 LNAEQLRLLE
-188 VIYKDFERGG
+188 VTYKDFVRGG
-198 ANVPADKQ
+198 ANVPANKQ
-206 DRFRE
+206 ALFRD
-211 INEQLSKLTQKFG
+211 INEKLSSLTLKFG
-224 NNVLAATN
+224 NNVLGATN
-232 NYALFVDNEEDLKG
+232 SYALFVDNEEDLAG

-289 LRKELWTAYSTRCL
+289 LRKKLWTAYSTRCL
-303 DGDLSNKQIIN
+303 DGEYSNKEIIN
-314 DIVNLRLEKAQIL
+314 EIVKLRLEKAQIL

-341 AKNADNVYDLLM
+341 AKNDKNVYNLLM
-353 KVWAPALEKAKEE
+353 QVWKPALAKAKEE
-366 AAIYQKMMKKDGI
+366 AALYQKMMKEDGI
-379 AGDLQPYDWRYY
+379 EGSLQPYDWRYY
-391 SEKLRKE
+391 AEKLRKE
-398 KYDLDDEAIRPYL
+398 QYDLNDEDIRPYL
-411 SLDSATKG
+411 ALDSARKG
-419 LFYVCNKLYGLTF
+419 LFYVCERLYGLTF
-432 KENKEIPVYHKDVK
+432 KENTEIPVYHKDVK
-446 AFEVIDNNEV
+446 AYEVIDDNNV

-488 NNHIPVVSLVFNF
+488 KNHIPVVSLVFNF

-507 KPSMLNIDETQTL
+507 KPALLNIDETQTL

-536 YPTLSGTNV
+536 YPSLSGTNV

-568 VYAHHYQTGELIP
+568 VYAHHYETGEPIP
-581 DELVKKI
+581 DELVEKI
-588 EAAATYGQGF
+588 ERAATYGQGF

-617 APAKFQLPD
+617 SPVNIKLPD
-626 YEDQQMAKIGLIPSI
+626 YENQQMAKIGLIPSI

-672 NDAYECF
+672 NDAYQCF
-679 REHGIFDPATATSF
+679 KDHGIFDPATATSF

-699 RGNTADAMSL
+699 RGNTADAMTL
-709 YTAFRGQE
+709 YVAFRGHE

>member
-1 MKSVSLP
+1 M
-8 IVYMV
+8 
-13 MRKSKKINNMNRK
+13 
-26 LFIMSLVVATAVL
+26 ATIILATVVL
-39 GGACKKKTSENPE
+39 GGACKKSDKPDLS
-52 LANNPFMKEWDTPY
+52 NNPFMKEWDTPY
-66 GVPPFDQIKTTDYLP
+66 GVPPFDKIKTTDYLP
-81 AIQEGI
+81 AIQEGM
-87 RQQAENIQAICDSKE
+87 RQQAEIIEQICENKE
-102 EPTFANTIIP
+102 APTFANTLIP
-112 YEYSGELLT
+112 YEYSGELLN
-121 KVSAVFM
+121 KVTAVFM
-128 NLAECMNSPEMEQLA
+128 NLAECMNSPEMERLS
-143 DTIYPLLTRH
+143 DTIIPMLTRH

-158 LNAKLF
+158 LNDKLF
-164 ERIKAVYNNRDKEN
+164 EKIKIVYNNRDKEN
-178 LNDEQLRLLE
+178 LNAEQLRLLE
-188 VIYKDFERGG
+188 VTYKDFVRGG
-198 ANVPADKQ
+198 ANVPANKQ
-206 DRFRE
+206 ALFRD
-211 INEQLSKLTQKFG
+211 INEKLSSLTLKFG
-224 NNVLAATN
+224 NNVLGATN
-232 NYALFVDNEEDLKG
+232 SYALFVDNEEDLAG

-289 LRKELWTAYSTRCL
+289 LRKKLWTAYSTRCL
-303 DGDLSNKQIIN
+303 DGEYSNKEIIN
-314 DIVNLRLEKAQIL
+314 EIVKLRLEKAQIL

-341 AKNADNVYDLLM
+341 AKNDKNVYNLLM
-353 KVWAPALEKAKEE
+353 QVWKPALAKAKEE
-366 AAIYQKMMKKDGI
+366 AALYQKMMKEDGI
-379 AGDLQPYDWRYY
+379 EGSLQPYDWRYY
-391 SEKLRKE
+391 AEKLRKE
-398 KYDLDDEAIRPYL
+398 QYDLNDEDIRPYL
-411 SLDSATKG
+411 ALDSARKG
-419 LFYVCNKLYGLTF
+419 LFYVCERLYGLTF
-432 KENKEIPVYHKDVK
+432 KENTEIPVYHKDVK
-446 AFEVIDNNEV
+446 AYEVIDDNNV

-488 NNHIPVVSLVFNF
+488 KNHIPVVSLVFNF

-507 KPSMLNIDETQTL
+507 KPALLNIDETQTL

-536 YPTLSGTNV
+536 YPSLSGTNV

-568 VYAHHYQTGELIP
+568 VYAHHYETGEPIP
-581 DELVKKI
+581 DELVEKI
-588 EAAATYGQGF
+588 ERAATYGQGF

-617 APAKFQLPD
+617 SPVNIKLPD
-626 YEDQQMAKIGLIPSI
+626 YENQQMAKIGLIPSI

-672 NDAYECF
+672 NDAYQCF
-679 REHGIFDPATATSF
+679 KDHGIFDPATATSF

-699 RGNTADAMSL
+699 RGNTADAMTL
-709 YTAFRGQE
+709 YVAFRGHE
-717 PSIEPL
+717 PSIDPL

>member
-1 MKSVSLP
+1 MTL
-8 IVYMV
+8 
-13 MRKSKKINNMNRK
+13 
-26 LFIMSLVVATAVL
+26 LVATAVL
-39 GGACKKKTSENPE
+39 GGACKKKTAENSE
-52 LANNPFMKEWDTPY
+52 LANNPFLKEWDTPY
-66 GVPPFDQIKTTDYLP
+66 GVPPFDKIKTTDYLP

-87 RQQAENIQAICDSKE
+87 RQQTENIQAICDSKE
-102 EPTFANTIIP
+102 APTFANTIIP

-128 NLAECMNSPEMEQLA
+128 NLAECMNSKEMEKLS
-143 DTIYPLLTRH
+143 DTIFPLLTRH

-164 ERIKAVYNNRDKEN
+164 ERIKTVYNNRDKEN

-206 DRFRE
+206 ARFRE
-211 INEQLSKLTQKFG
+211 INEKLSALTLKFG

-232 NYALFVDNEEDLKG
+232 EYALFVDNEEDLKG

-252 AAAKEAADG
+252 SAAKEAADG
-261 MENAKGKYAFTVH
+261 MKNAKGKYAFTIH
-274 IPSMEPFLQN
+274 LPSMEPFLQN

-303 DGDLSNKQIIN
+303 NGDYSNKKIIN
-314 DIVNLRLEKAQIL
+314 EIVNLRLEKAKIL

-341 AKNADNVYDLLM
+341 AKNADNVYNLLM
-353 KVWAPALEKAKEE
+353 QVWEPALAKAKEE
-366 AAIYQKMMKKDGI
+366 AAQYQKMMKKDGI
-379 AGDLQPYDWRYY
+379 DGDLKPYDWRYY
-391 SEKLRKE
+391 TEKLRKE
-398 KYDLDDEAIRPYL
+398 KYDLNDDDIRPYL
-411 SLDSATKG
+411 ALDSARKG
-419 LFYVCNKLYGLTF
+419 LFYVCEKLYGLTF
-432 KENKEIPVYHKDVK
+432 NENSEIPVYHKDVK
-446 AFEVIDNNEV
+446 AYEVIDNNEV
-456 IAVVYMDFFPRES
+456 IAIVYMDFFPRES

-581 DELVKKI
+581 DALVKKI

-604 AASILDMDYHTVT
+604 AASILDMDYHIVT
-617 APAKFQLPD
+617 SPVSIKLPD
-626 YEDQQMAKIGLIPSI
+626 YEDQQMAKIGLISSI

-657 YGAGYYSYTWAAVLD
+657 YGAGYYSYTWSAVLD
-672 NDAYECF
+672 NDAYQCF
-679 REHGIFDPATATSF
+679 KDHGIFDPTTATSF

-699 RGNTADAMSL
+699 KGNTADAMTL
-709 YTAFRGQE
+709 YIAFRGQE

>member
-1 MKSVSLP
+1 
-8 IVYMV
+8 
-13 MRKSKKINNMNRK
+13 MNRK

-39 GGACKKKTSENPE
+39 GGACKKKSGENAE
-52 LANNPFMKEWDTPY
+52 LANNPFMKEWNTPY
-66 GVPPFDQIKTTDYLP
+66 GVPPFDQIKTSDYLP
-81 AIQEGI
+81 AIQEGM
-87 RQQAENIQAICDSKE
+87 RQQAENIQAICDNKE
-102 EPTFANTIIP
+102 TPTFANTIIP

-128 NLAECMNSPEMEQLA
+128 NLAECMNSPEMEGLS
-143 DTIYPLLTRH
+143 DTIIPMLTRH
-153 GDDIM
+153 SDDIM
-158 LNAKLF
+158 LNDKLF
-164 ERIKAVYNNRDKEN
+164 EKIKTVYKNRHKEN
-178 LNDEQLRLLE
+178 LNAEQMRLLE
-188 VIYKDFERGG
+188 ETYKSFVRGG
-198 ANVPADKQ
+198 ANVPANKQ
-206 DRFRE
+206 ALFRD
-211 INEQLSKLTQKFG
+211 INEKLSSLTLKFG
-224 NNVLAATN
+224 NNVLGATN
-232 NYALFVDNEEDLKG
+232 SYVLFVDNEEDLKG

-252 AAAKEAADG
+252 SAAKEAAEG
-261 MENAKGKYAFTVH
+261 MKDAKGKYAFTVH

-289 LRKELWTAYSTRCL
+289 LRKKLWTAYATRCL
-303 DGDLSNKQIIN
+303 NGEYSNKAIIN
-314 DIVNLRLEKAQIL
+314 DIVNLRLRKAQIL
-327 GFDNYANY
+327 GYDNYANY

-341 AKNADNVYDLLM
+341 AQNDKNVYELLM
-353 KVWAPALEKAKEE
+353 KVWKPALAKAKEE
-366 AAIYQKMMKKDGI
+366 AALYQKMMKEDGI
-379 AGDLQPYDWRYY
+379 NGNLQPYDWRYY
-391 SEKLRKE
+391 AEKLRKE
-398 KYDLDDEAIRPYL
+398 QYDLNDEDIRPYL
-411 SLDSATKG
+411 ALDSARKG
-419 LFYVCNKLYGLTF
+419 LFYVCERLYGLTF
-432 KENKEIPVYHKDVK
+432 KENNEIPVYHKDVK
-446 AFEVIDNNEV
+446 AYEVIDNNEV

-520 YHEFGHALH
+520 FHEFGHALH

-536 YPTLSGTNV
+536 YPSLSGTNV

-581 DELVKKI
+581 DELVQKI

-604 AASILDMDYHTVT
+604 AASLLDMDYHTITSSVDI
-617 APAKFQLPD
+617 KLPD
-626 YEDQQMAKIGLIPSI
+626 YEDKQMDKIGLISSI

-699 RGNTADAMSL
+699 RGNTADAMTL
-709 YTAFRGQE
+709 YVAFRGRK

>member
-1 MKSVSLP
+1 MK
-8 IVYMV
+8 
-13 MRKSKKINNMNRK
+13 RN
-26 LFIMSLVVATAVL
+26 LFIMSIVVATAVL
-39 GGACKKKTSENPE
+39 GGACKKKTAENPE

-87 RQQAENIQAICDSKE
+87 RQQQEKIQTICDNSE
-102 EPTFANTIIP
+102 EPTFGNTIIP

-121 KVSAVFM
+121 KVASVFM
-128 NLAECMNSPEMEQLA
+128 NLAECMNSPEMEKLS
-143 DTIYPLLTRH
+143 DTIFPMLTRH

-164 ERIKAVYNNRDKEN
+164 ERIKKVYENRDKEN
-178 LNDEQLRLLE
+178 LNDEQKRLLE

-206 DRFRE
+206 ARFRE
-211 INEQLSKLTQKFG
+211 INEQLSTLTLKFG
-224 NNVLAATN
+224 NNVLGATN
-232 NYALFVDNEEDLKG
+232 GYTLFVDNEEDLKG
-246 LTEGQL
+246 LTESQL
-252 AAAKEAADG
+252 ATAKETADG
-261 MENAKGKYAFTVH
+261 IKDAKGKYAFTVH
-274 IPSMEPFLQN
+274 VPSMEPFLQN
-284 CQNRE
+284 CANRE

-303 DGDLSNKQIIN
+303 DGEFSNTKIIN

-327 GFDNYANY
+327 GFDNFANY

-341 AKNADNVYDLLM
+341 AKNADNVYELLM
-353 KVWAPALEKAKEE
+353 KVWEPALAKAKEE
-366 AAIYQKMMKKDGI
+366 AAIYQKMMNKDGI
-379 AGDLQPYDWRYY
+379 AGNLQPYDWRYY
-391 SEKLRKE
+391 TEKLRKE
-398 KYDLDDEAIRPYL
+398 KYDLNDEDIRPYL
-411 SLDSATKG
+411 ALDSARKG
-419 LFYVCNKLYGLTF
+419 LFYVCERLYGLTF
-432 KENKEIPVYHKDVK
+432 KENKDIPVYHPDVK

-520 YHEFGHALH
+520 FHEFGHALH

-568 VYAHHYQTGELIP
+568 VYAHNYQTGELIP

-617 APAKFQLPD
+617 APVSIQLP
-626 YEDQQMAKIGLIPSI
+626 EFEEQQMAKIGLIPSI

-650 QHIFAGG
+650 QHIFSGG
-657 YGAGYYSYTWAAVLD
+657 YGAGYYSYTWSALLD
-672 NDAYECF
+672 NDAYQCF
-679 REHGIFDPATATSF
+679 KDHGIFDPATATSF

-699 RGNTADAMSL
+699 RGNTADAHDL
-709 YTAFRGQE
+709 YLAFRGQE

>member
-1 MKSVSLP
+1 MN
-8 IVYMV
+8 
-13 MRKSKKINNMNRK
+13 KKLSM
-26 LFIMSLVVATAVL
+26 ATIILATVVL
-39 GGACKKKTSENPE
+39 GGACKKSDKTDLS
-52 LANNPFMKEWDTPY
+52 NNPFMKEWDTPY
-66 GVPPFDQIKTTDYLP
+66 GVPPFDKIKTTDYLP
-81 AIQEGI
+81 AIQEGM
-87 RQQAENIQAICDSKE
+87 RQQAEIIEQICENKE
-102 EPTFANTIIP
+102 APTFANTLIP
-112 YEYSGELLT
+112 YEYSGELLN
-121 KVSAVFM
+121 KVTAVFM
-128 NLAECMNSPEMEQLA
+128 NLAECMNSPEMERLS
-143 DTIYPLLTRH
+143 DTIIPMLTRH

-158 LNAKLF
+158 LNDKLF
-164 ERIKAVYNNRDKEN
+164 EKIKIVYNNRDKEN
-178 LNDEQLRLLE
+178 LNAEQLRLLE
-188 VIYKDFERGG
+188 VTYKDFVRGG
-198 ANVPADKQ
+198 ANVPANKQ
-206 DRFRE
+206 ALFRD
-211 INEQLSKLTQKFG
+211 INEKLSSLTLKFG
-224 NNVLAATN
+224 NNVLGATN
-232 NYALFVDNEEDLKG
+232 SYALFVDNEEDLAG

-289 LRKELWTAYSTRCL
+289 LRKKLWTAYSTRCL
-303 DGDLSNKQIIN
+303 DGEYSNKEIIN
-314 DIVNLRLEKAQIL
+314 EIVKLRLEKAQIL

-341 AKNADNVYDLLM
+341 AKNDKNVYNLLM
-353 KVWAPALEKAKEE
+353 QVWKPALAKAKEE
-366 AAIYQKMMKKDGI
+366 AALYQKMMKEDGI
-379 AGDLQPYDWRYY
+379 EGSLQPYDWRYY
-391 SEKLRKE
+391 AEKLRKE
-398 KYDLDDEAIRPYL
+398 QYDLNDEDIRPYL
-411 SLDSATKG
+411 ALDSARKG
-419 LFYVCNKLYGLTF
+419 LFYVCERLYGLTF
-432 KENKEIPVYHKDVK
+432 KENTEIPVYHKDVK
-446 AFEVIDNNEV
+446 AYEVIDDNNV

-488 NNHIPVVSLVFNF
+488 KNHIPVVSLVFNF

-507 KPSMLNIDETQTL
+507 KPALLNIDETQTL

-536 YPTLSGTNV
+536 YPSLSGTNV

-568 VYAHHYQTGELIP
+568 VYAHHYETGEPIP
-581 DELVKKI
+581 DELVEKI
-588 EAAATYGQGF
+588 ERAATYGQGF

-617 APAKFQLPD
+617 SPVNIKLPD
-626 YEDQQMAKIGLIPSI
+626 YENQQMAKIGLIPSI

-672 NDAYECF
+672 NDAYQCF
-679 REHGIFDPATATSF
+679 KDHGIFDPATATSF

-699 RGNTADAMSL
+699 RGNTADAMTL
-709 YTAFRGQE
+709 YVAFRGHE
-717 PSIEPL
+717 PSIDPL

>member
-1 MKSVSLP
+1 M
-8 IVYMV
+8 
-13 MRKSKKINNMNRK
+13 
-26 LFIMSLVVATAVL
+26 
-39 GGACKKKTSENPE
+39 
-52 LANNPFMKEWDTPY
+52 
-66 GVPPFDQIKTTDYLP
+66 
-81 AIQEGI
+81 
-87 RQQAENIQAICDSKE
+87 RQQAEIIEQICENKE
-102 EPTFANTIIP
+102 APTFANTLIP
-112 YEYSGELLT
+112 YEYSGELLN
-121 KVSAVFM
+121 KVTAVFM
-128 NLAECMNSPEMEQLA
+128 NLAECMNSPEMERLS
-143 DTIYPLLTRH
+143 DTIIPMLTRH

-158 LNAKLF
+158 LNEKLF
-164 ERIKAVYNNRDKEN
+164 EKIKIVYDNRDKEN
-178 LNDEQLRLLE
+178 LNAEQLRLLE
-188 VIYKDFERGG
+188 VTYKDFVRGG
-198 ANVPADKQ
+198 ANVPANKQ
-206 DRFRE
+206 ALFRD
-211 INEQLSKLTQKFG
+211 INEKLSSLTLKFG
-224 NNVLAATN
+224 NNVLGATN
-232 NYALFVDNEEDLKG
+232 SYALFVDNEEDLAG

-289 LRKELWTAYSTRCL
+289 LRKKLWTAYSTRCL
-303 DGDLSNKQIIN
+303 DGEYSNKEIIN
-314 DIVNLRLEKAQIL
+314 EIVKLRLEKAQIL

-341 AKNADNVYDLLM
+341 AKNDKNVYNLLM
-353 KVWAPALEKAKEE
+353 QVWKPALAKAKEE
-366 AAIYQKMMKKDGI
+366 AALYQKMMKEDGI
-379 AGDLQPYDWRYY
+379 EGSLQPYDWRYY
-391 SEKLRKE
+391 AEKLRKE
-398 KYDLDDEAIRPYL
+398 QYDLNDEDIRPYL
-411 SLDSATKG
+411 ALDSARKG
-419 LFYVCNKLYGLTF
+419 LFYVCERLYGLTF
-432 KENKEIPVYHKDVK
+432 KENTEIPVYHKDVK
-446 AFEVIDNNEV
+446 AYEVIDDNNV

-488 NNHIPVVSLVFNF
+488 KNHIPVVSLVFNF

-507 KPSMLNIDETQTL
+507 KPALLNIDETQTL

-536 YPTLSGTNV
+536 YPSLSGTNV

-568 VYAHHYQTGELIP
+568 VYAHHYETGEPIP
-581 DELVKKI
+581 DELVEKI
-588 EAAATYGQGF
+588 ERAATYGQGF

-617 APAKFQLPD
+617 SPVNIKLPD
-626 YEDQQMAKIGLIPSI
+626 YENQQMAKIGLIPSI

-672 NDAYECF
+672 NDAYQCF
-679 REHGIFDPATATSF
+679 KDHGIFDPATATSF

-699 RGNTADAMSL
+699 RGNTADAMTL
-709 YTAFRGQE
+709 YVAFRGHE
-717 PSIEPL
+717 PSIDPL

>member
-1 MKSVSLP
+1 M
-8 IVYMV
+8 
-13 MRKSKKINNMNRK
+13 
-26 LFIMSLVVATAVL
+26 ATIILATVVL
-39 GGACKKKTSENPE
+39 GGACKKSDKTDLS
-52 LANNPFMKEWDTPY
+52 NNPFMKEWDTPY
-66 GVPPFDQIKTTDYLP
+66 GVPPFDKIKTTDYLP
-81 AIQEGI
+81 AIQEGM
-87 RQQAENIQAICDSKE
+87 RQQAEIIEQICENKE
-102 EPTFANTIIP
+102 APTFANTLIP
-112 YEYSGELLT
+112 YEYSGELLN
-121 KVSAVFM
+121 KVTAVFM
-128 NLAECMNSPEMEQLA
+128 NLAECMNSPEMERLS
-143 DTIYPLLTRH
+143 DTIIPMLTRH

-158 LNAKLF
+158 LNDKLF
-164 ERIKAVYNNRDKEN
+164 EKIKIVYDNRDKEN
-178 LNDEQLRLLE
+178 LNAEQLRLLE
-188 VIYKDFERGG
+188 VTYKDFVRGG
-198 ANVPADKQ
+198 ANVPANKQ
-206 DRFRE
+206 ALFRD
-211 INEQLSKLTQKFG
+211 INEKLSSLTLKFG
-224 NNVLAATN
+224 NNVLGATN
-232 NYALFVDNEEDLKG
+232 SYALFVDNEEDLAG

-289 LRKELWTAYSTRCL
+289 LRKKLWTAYSTRCL
-303 DGDLSNKQIIN
+303 DGEYSNKEIIN
-314 DIVNLRLEKAQIL
+314 EIVKLRLEKAQIL

-341 AKNADNVYDLLM
+341 AKNDKNVYNLLM
-353 KVWAPALEKAKEE
+353 QVWKPALAKAKEE
-366 AAIYQKMMKKDGI
+366 AALYQKMMKEDGI
-379 AGDLQPYDWRYY
+379 EGSLQPYDWRYY
-391 SEKLRKE
+391 AEKLRKE
-398 KYDLDDEAIRPYL
+398 QYDLNDEDIRPYL
-411 SLDSATKG
+411 ALDSARKG
-419 LFYVCNKLYGLTF
+419 LFYVCERLYGLTF
-432 KENKEIPVYHKDVK
+432 KENTEIPVYHKDVK
-446 AFEVIDNNEV
+446 AYEVIDDNNV

-488 NNHIPVVSLVFNF
+488 KNHIPVVSLVFNF

-507 KPSMLNIDETQTL
+507 KPALLNIDETQTL

-536 YPTLSGTNV
+536 YPSLSGTNV

-568 VYAHHYQTGELIP
+568 VYAHHYETGEPIP
-581 DELVKKI
+581 DELVEKI
-588 EAAATYGQGF
+588 ERAATYGQGF

-617 APAKFQLPD
+617 SPVNIKLPD
-626 YEDQQMAKIGLIPSI
+626 YENQQMAKIGLIPSI

-672 NDAYECF
+672 NDAYQCF
-679 REHGIFDPATATSF
+679 KDHGIFDPATATSF

-699 RGNTADAMSL
+699 RGNTADAMTL
-709 YTAFRGQE
+709 YVAFRGHE
-717 PSIEPL
+717 PSIDPL

>member
-1 MKSVSLP
+1 M
-8 IVYMV
+8 
-13 MRKSKKINNMNRK
+13 
-26 LFIMSLVVATAVL
+26 
-39 GGACKKKTSENPE
+39 
-52 LANNPFMKEWDTPY
+52 
-66 GVPPFDQIKTTDYLP
+66 
-81 AIQEGI
+81 
-87 RQQAENIQAICDSKE
+87 
-102 EPTFANTIIP
+102 
-112 YEYSGELLT
+112 
-121 KVSAVFM
+121 
-128 NLAECMNSPEMEQLA
+128 
-143 DTIYPLLTRH
+143 LTRH

-164 ERIKAVYNNRDKEN
+164 ERIKTVYNNRDKEN
-178 LNDEQLRLLE
+178 LNDEQMRLLE
-188 VIYKDFERGG
+188 VIYKNFERGG

-206 DRFRE
+206 ARFRE
-211 INEQLSKLTQKFG
+211 INEKLSALTLKFG

-252 AAAKEAADG
+252 TAAKEAADG

-303 DGDLSNKQIIN
+303 DGDYSNKKIIN
-314 DIVNLRLEKAQIL
+314 EIVNLRLEKAKIL

-341 AKNADNVYDLLM
+341 AKNADNVYELLI
-353 KVWAPALEKAKEE
+353 KVWEPALAKAKEE

-391 SEKLRKE
+391 AEKLRKE
-398 KYDLDDEAIRPYL
+398 QYDRNDEAIRPYL
-411 SLDSATKG
+411 SLDSARKG
-419 LFYVCNKLYGLTF
+419 LFYVCERLYGLTF
-432 KENKEIPVYHKDVK
+432 HENSEIPVYQKDVK
-446 AFEVIDNNEV
+446 AYEVIDNNEV

-488 NNHIPVVSLVFNF
+488 ENHIPVVSLVFNF

-581 DELVKKI
+581 DALVKKI

-617 APAKFQLPD
+617 SPVSIKLPD
-626 YEDQQMAKIGLIPSI
+626 YEEQQMAKIGLIPSI

-657 YGAGYYSYTWAAVLD
+657 YGAGYYSYTWSAVLD
-672 NDAYECF
+672 NDAYQCF
-679 REHGIFDPATATSF
+679 KDHGIFDPATATSF

-699 RGNTADAMSL
+699 KGNTADAMTL
-709 YTAFRGQE
+709 YIAFRGQE

>member
-1 MKSVSLP
+1 M
-8 IVYMV
+8 
-13 MRKSKKINNMNRK
+13 
-26 LFIMSLVVATAVL
+26 ATIILATVVL
-39 GGACKKKTSENPE
+39 GGACKKSDKPDLS
-52 LANNPFMKEWDTPY
+52 NNPFMKEWDTPY
-66 GVPPFDQIKTTDYLP
+66 GVPPFDKIKTTDYLP
-81 AIQEGI
+81 AIQEGM
-87 RQQAENIQAICDSKE
+87 RQQAEIIEQICENKE
-102 EPTFANTIIP
+102 APTFANTLIP
-112 YEYSGELLT
+112 YEYSGELLN
-121 KVSAVFM
+121 KVTAVFM
-128 NLAECMNSPEMEQLA
+128 NLAECMNSPEMERLS
-143 DTIYPLLTRH
+143 DTIIPMLTRH

-158 LNAKLF
+158 LNEKLF
-164 ERIKAVYNNRDKEN
+164 EKIKIVYDNRDKEN
-178 LNDEQLRLLE
+178 LNAEQLRLLE
-188 VIYKDFERGG
+188 VTYKDFVRGG
-198 ANVPADKQ
+198 ANVPANKQ
-206 DRFRE
+206 ALFRD
-211 INEQLSKLTQKFG
+211 INEKLSSLTLKFG
-224 NNVLAATN
+224 NNVLGATN
-232 NYALFVDNEEDLKG
+232 SYALFVDNEEDLAG

-289 LRKELWTAYSTRCL
+289 LRKKLWTAYSTRCL
-303 DGDLSNKQIIN
+303 DGEYSNKEIIN
-314 DIVNLRLEKAQIL
+314 EIVKLRLEKAQIL

-341 AKNADNVYDLLM
+341 AKNDKNVYNLLM
-353 KVWAPALEKAKEE
+353 QVWKPALAKAKEE
-366 AAIYQKMMKKDGI
+366 AALYQKMMKEDGI
-379 AGDLQPYDWRYY
+379 EGSLQPYDWRYY
-391 SEKLRKE
+391 AEKLRKE
-398 KYDLDDEAIRPYL
+398 QYDLNDEDIRPYL
-411 SLDSATKG
+411 ALDSARKG
-419 LFYVCNKLYGLTF
+419 LFYVCERLYGLTF
-432 KENKEIPVYHKDVK
+432 KENTEIPVYQKDVK
-446 AFEVIDNNEV
+446 AYEVIDDNNV

-488 NNHIPVVSLVFNF
+488 KNHIPVVSLVFNF

-507 KPSMLNIDETQTL
+507 KPALLNIDETQTL

-536 YPTLSGTNV
+536 YPSLSGTNV

-568 VYAHHYQTGELIP
+568 VYAHHYETGEPIP
-581 DELVKKI
+581 DELVEKI
-588 EAAATYGQGF
+588 ERAATYGQGF

-617 APAKFQLPD
+617 SPVNIKLPD
-626 YEDQQMAKIGLIPSI
+626 YENQQMAKIGLIPSI

-672 NDAYECF
+672 NDAYQCF
-679 REHGIFDPATATSF
+679 KDHGIFDPATATSF
-693 RTNILE
+693 RTN
-699 RGNTADAMSL
+699 
-709 YTAFRGQE
+709 
-717 PSIEPL
+717 
-723 LKNRGLK
+723 

>member
-1 MKSVSLP
+1 M
-8 IVYMV
+8 
-13 MRKSKKINNMNRK
+13 
-26 LFIMSLVVATAVL
+26 ATIILATVVL
-39 GGACKKKTSENPE
+39 GGACKKSDKTDLS
-52 LANNPFMKEWDTPY
+52 NNPFMKEWDTPY
-66 GVPPFDQIKTTDYLP
+66 GVPPFDKIKTTDYLP
-81 AIQEGI
+81 AIQEGM
-87 RQQAENIQAICDSKE
+87 RQQAEIIEQICENKE
-102 EPTFANTIIP
+102 APTFANTLIP
-112 YEYSGELLT
+112 YEYSGELLN
-121 KVSAVFM
+121 KVTAVFM
-128 NLAECMNSPEMEQLA
+128 NLAECMNSPEMERLS
-143 DTIYPLLTRH
+143 DTIIPMLTRH

-158 LNAKLF
+158 LNEKLF
-164 ERIKAVYNNRDKEN
+164 EKIKIVYNNRDKEN
-178 LNDEQLRLLE
+178 LNAEQLRLLE
-188 VIYKDFERGG
+188 VTYKDFVRGG
-198 ANVPADKQ
+198 ANVPANKQ
-206 DRFRE
+206 ALFRD
-211 INEQLSKLTQKFG
+211 INEKLSSLTLKFG
-224 NNVLAATN
+224 NNVLGATN
-232 NYALFVDNEEDLKG
+232 SYALFVDNEEDLAG

-289 LRKELWTAYSTRCL
+289 LRKKLWTAYSTRCL
-303 DGDLSNKQIIN
+303 DGEYSNKEIIN
-314 DIVNLRLEKAQIL
+314 EIVKLRLEKAQIL

-341 AKNADNVYDLLM
+341 AKNDKNVYNLLM
-353 KVWAPALEKAKEE
+353 QVWKPALAKAKEE
-366 AAIYQKMMKKDGI
+366 AALYQKMMKEDGI
-379 AGDLQPYDWRYY
+379 EGSLQPYDWRYY
-391 SEKLRKE
+391 AEKLRKE
-398 KYDLDDEAIRPYL
+398 QYDLNDEDIRPYL
-411 SLDSATKG
+411 ALDSARKG
-419 LFYVCNKLYGLTF
+419 LFYVCERLYGLTF
-432 KENKEIPVYHKDVK
+432 KENTEIPVYHKDVK
-446 AFEVIDNNEV
+446 AYEVIDDNNV

-488 NNHIPVVSLVFNF
+488 KNHIPVVSLVFNF

-507 KPSMLNIDETQTL
+507 KPALLNIDETQTL

-536 YPTLSGTNV
+536 YPSLSGTNV

-568 VYAHHYQTGELIP
+568 VYAHHYETGEPIP
-581 DELVKKI
+581 DELVEKI
-588 EAAATYGQGF
+588 ERAATYGQGF

-617 APAKFQLPD
+617 SPVNIKLPD
-626 YEDQQMAKIGLIPSI
+626 YENQQMAKIGLIPSI

-672 NDAYECF
+672 NDAYQCF
-679 REHGIFDPATATSF
+679 KDHGIFDPATATSF

-699 RGNTADAMSL
+699 RGNTADAMTL
-709 YTAFRGQE
+709 YVAFRGHE

>member
-1 MKSVSLP
+1 MT
-8 IVYMV
+8 
-13 MRKSKKINNMNRK
+13 
-26 LFIMSLVVATAVL
+26 LVVATAVL
-39 GGACKKKTSENPE
+39 GGACKKKTAENPD
-52 LANNPFMKEWDTPY
+52 LANNPFMKEWNTPY
-66 GVPPFDQIKTTDYLP
+66 GVPPFEEIKTTDYLP
-81 AIQEGI
+81 AIQEGM
-87 RQQAENIQAICDSKE
+87 RQQMENIQAICDNKE
-102 EPTFANTIIP
+102 EPTFSNTIIP

-121 KVSAVFM
+121 KVAAVFM
-128 NLAECMNSPEMEQLA
+128 NLTECMNSPEMEELS
-143 DTIYPLLTRH
+143 DTIFPMLTRH

-164 ERIKAVYNNRDKEN
+164 ERIKTVYDNREKEN
-178 LNDEQLRLLE
+178 LNAEQMRLLE
-188 VIYKDFERGG
+188 VTYKGFERGG

-206 DRFRE
+206 ARFRE
-211 INEQLSKLTQKFG
+211 INEKLSALTLKFG
-224 NNVLAATN
+224 NNVLGATN
-232 NYALFVDNEEDLKG
+232 NYVLYVDNEEDLKG
-246 LTEGQL
+246 LTENQL
-252 AAAKEAADG
+252 ATAKETAAG
-261 MENAKGKYAFTVH
+261 MKDAKGKYAFTIH
-274 IPSMEPFLQN
+274 LPSMEPFLQN
-284 CQNRE
+284 CANRE

-303 DGDLSNKQIIN
+303 DGEYSNKEIIN
-314 DIVNLRLEKAQIL
+314 EIVNLRLEKAKIL

-341 AKNADNVYDLLM
+341 AKNADNVNELLM
-353 KVWAPALEKAKEE
+353 KVWVPALAKAKEE
-366 AAIYQKMMKKDGI
+366 AAIYQTMMKKDGI

-391 SEKLRKE
+391 TEKLRKE
-398 KYDLDDEAIRPYL
+398 KYDLNDDDIRPYL
-411 SLDSATKG
+411 ALDSARKG
-419 LFYVCNKLYGLTF
+419 LFYVCERLYGLTF

-507 KPSMLNIDETQTL
+507 KPAMLNIDETQTL

-581 DELVKKI
+581 DALVKKI
-588 EAAATYGQGF
+588 ESAATYGQGF

-604 AASILDMDYHTVT
+604 AASILDMDYHTITSPVSI
-617 APAKFQLPD
+617 QLPD
-626 YEDQQMAKIGLIPSI
+626 FEEQQMAKIGLISSI

-672 NDAYECF
+672 NDAYQCF
-679 REHGIFDPATATSF
+679 KDHGIFDPATATSF
-693 RTNILE
+693 RSNILE
-699 RGNTADAMSL
+699 RGNTADAMTL

>member
-1 MKSVSLP
+1 
-8 IVYMV
+8 
-13 MRKSKKINNMNRK
+13 MNRK
-26 LFIMSLVVATAVL
+26 LFIMTLVVTTAVL
-39 GGACKKKTSENPE
+39 GGACKKKSADGTD
-52 LANNPFMKEWDTPY
+52 LANNPFMKEWNTPY
-66 GVPPFDQIKTTDYLP
+66 GVPPFDQIETCHYLP
-81 AIQEGI
+81 AIQEGM
-87 RQQAENIQAICDSKE
+87 RQQAEIIEQICENSE
-102 EPTFANTIIP
+102 APTFANTLIP
-112 YEYSGELLT
+112 YEYSGELLN
-121 KVSAVFM
+121 KVTAVFM
-128 NLAECMNSPEMEQLA
+128 NLAECMNSPEMESLS
-143 DTIYPLLTRH
+143 DTIVPMLTRH

-158 LNAKLF
+158 LNDKLF
-164 ERIKAVYNNRDKEN
+164 EKIKIVYDNRHKEN
-178 LNDEQLRLLE
+178 LNAEQLRLLE
-188 VIYKDFERGG
+188 ETYKSFVRGG
-198 ANVPADKQ
+198 ANVPANKQ
-206 DRFRE
+206 ALFRN
-211 INEQLSKLTQKFG
+211 INEKLSSLTLKFG

-232 NYALFVDNEEDLKG
+232 NYALFVNNEEDLKG

-252 AAAKEAADG
+252 AAAKEAAEG
-261 MENAKGKYAFTVH
+261 MKDAKGKYAFTVH

-289 LRKELWTAYSTRCL
+289 LRKKLWTAYATRCL
-303 DGDLSNKQIIN
+303 NGEYSNKEIIN
-314 DIVNLRLEKAQIL
+314 EIVNLRLEKAQIL
-327 GFDNYANY
+327 GFNNYANY

-341 AKNADNVYDLLM
+341 AKNDKNVYELLM
-353 KVWAPALEKAKEE
+353 KVWKPALAKAKEE
-366 AAIYQKMMKKDGI
+366 AALYQKMMKEDGI
-379 AGDLQPYDWRYY
+379 SGDLQPYDWRYY
-391 SEKLRKE
+391 AEKLRKE
-398 KYDLDDEAIRPYL
+398 QYDLNDEDIRPYL
-411 SLDSATKG
+411 ALDSARKG
-419 LFYVCNKLYGLTF
+419 LFYVCERLYGLTF
-432 KENKEIPVYHKDVK
+432 KENSDIPVYHKDVK

-507 KPSMLNIDETQTL
+507 KPAMLNIDETQTL
-520 YHEFGHALH
+520 FHEFGHALH

-536 YPTLSGTNV
+536 YPSLSGTNV

-617 APAKFQLPD
+617 APVNIKLPQ

-699 RGNTADAMSL
+699 RGNTDDAMTL
-709 YTAFRGQE
+709 YVAFRGHE

>member
-1 MKSVSLP
+1 
-8 IVYMV
+8 
-13 MRKSKKINNMNRK
+13 MNRK

-39 GGACKKKTSENPE
+39 GGACKKKTAENPD
-52 LANNPFMKEWDTPY
+52 LANNPFIKEWNTPY
-66 GVPPFDQIKTTDYLP
+66 GVPPFDEIKTTDYLP

-102 EPTFANTIIP
+102 APTFANTIIP

-128 NLAECMNSPEMEQLA
+128 NLAECMNSPEMEKLS
-143 DTIYPLLTRH
+143 DTIFPMLTRH

-164 ERIKAVYNNRDKEN
+164 EKIKTVYNNRDKEN
-178 LNDEQLRLLE
+178 LNDEQMRLLE

-206 DRFRE
+206 ARFRE
-211 INEQLSKLTQKFG
+211 INEKLSALTLKFG

-232 NYALFVDNEEDLKG
+232 NYALFVDKEEDLKG

-252 AAAKEAADG
+252 TAAKEAAAG
-261 MENAKGKYAFTVH
+261 MENAKGKYAFTIH
-274 IPSMEPFLQN
+274 LPSMEPFLQN

-303 DGDLSNKQIIN
+303 DGEYSNKKIIN
-314 DIVNLRLEKAQIL
+314 EIVNLRLEKAKIL

-341 AKNADNVYDLLM
+341 AKNADNVYELLM
-353 KVWAPALEKAKEE
+353 KVWEPALAKAKEE
-366 AAIYQKMMKKDGI
+366 AALYQKMMQKDGI
-379 AGDLQPYDWRYY
+379 AGELQPYDWRYY
-391 SEKLRKE
+391 AEKLRKE
-398 KYDLDDEAIRPYL
+398 KYDLNDEDIRPYL
-411 SLDSATKG
+411 ALDSACKG
-419 LFYVCNKLYGLTF
+419 LFYVCERLYGLTF
-432 KENKEIPVYHKDVK
+432 NENSEIPVYHKDVK
-446 AFEVIDNNEV
+446 AYEVIDNNEV

-501 TKPVGD
+501 TKPTGD
-507 KPSMLNIDETQTL
+507 KPAMLNIDETQTL

-568 VYAHHYQTGELIP
+568 VYAHHYKTGELIP
-581 DELVKKI
+581 DALVKKM

-604 AASILDMDYHTVT
+604 AASLLDMDYHTVT
-617 APAKFQLPD
+617 SSVSIKLPD
-626 YEDQQMAKIGLIPSI
+626 YEEQQMAKIGLIPSI

-672 NDAYECF
+672 NDAYQCF
-679 REHGIFDPATATSF
+679 KDHGIFDQTTATSF

-699 RGNTADAMSL
+699 RGNTADAMTL
-709 YTAFRGQE
+709 YIAFRGQE

>member
-1 MKSVSLP
+1 M
-8 IVYMV
+8 
-13 MRKSKKINNMNRK
+13 
-26 LFIMSLVVATAVL
+26 ATAVL
-39 GGACKKKTSENPE
+39 GGACKKKTSENPK

-66 GVPPFDQIKTTDYLP
+66 GVPPFDQIKTSDYLP
-81 AIQEGI
+81 AIQEGM
-87 RQQAENIQAICDSKE
+87 RQQAENIQAICE
-102 EPTFANTIIP
+102 NQEAPTFANTIIP

-128 NLAECMNSPEMEQLA
+128 NLAECMNSPEMEGLS
-143 DTIYPLLTRH
+143 DTIIPMLTRH
-153 GDDIM
+153 SDDIM
-158 LNAKLF
+158 LNDKLF
-164 ERIKAVYNNRDKEN
+164 EKIKIVYNKRHKEN
-178 LNDEQLRLLE
+178 LNAEQMRLLE
-188 VIYKDFERGG
+188 ETYKSFVRGG
-198 ANVPADKQ
+198 ANVPANKQ
-206 DRFRE
+206 ALFRD
-211 INEQLSKLTQKFG
+211 INEKLSSLTLKFG
-224 NNVLAATN
+224 NNVLGATN
-232 NYALFVDNEEDLKG
+232 SYVLFVDNEEDLEG

-252 AAAKEAADG
+252 SAAKEAAKG
-261 MENAKGKYAFTVH
+261 MKDAKGKYAFTVH

-289 LRKELWTAYSTRCL
+289 LRKKLWTAYATRCL
-303 DGDLSNKQIIN
+303 NGEYSNKAIIN
-314 DIVNLRLEKAQIL
+314 DIVNLRLRKAQIL
-327 GFDNYANY
+327 GYNNYANY

-341 AKNADNVYDLLM
+341 AKNDKNVHDLLM
-353 KVWAPALEKAKEE
+353 KMWKPALAKAKEE
-366 AAIYQKMMKKDGI
+366 AALYQKMMKEDGI
-379 AGDLQPYDWRYY
+379 NGDLQPYDWRYY
-391 SEKLRKE
+391 AEKLRKE
-398 KYDLDDEAIRPYL
+398 QYDLNDEDIRPYL
-411 SLDSATKG
+411 SLDSVRKG
-419 LFYVCNKLYGLTF
+419 LFYVCERLYGLTF
-432 KENKEIPVYHKDVK
+432 KENNEIPVYHKDVK
-446 AFEVIDNNEV
+446 AYEVIDNNEV

-520 YHEFGHALH
+520 FHEFGHALH

-536 YPTLSGTNV
+536 YPSLSGTNV

-568 VYAHHYQTGELIP
+568 VYAHHYQTGEPIP
-581 DELVKKI
+581 DELVEKI
-588 EAAATYGQGF
+588 ERAATYGQGF

-604 AASILDMDYHTVT
+604 AASILDMDYHTATSSVNI
-617 APAKFQLPD
+617 KLPD
-626 YEDQQMAKIGLIPSI
+626 FEDKQMAKIGLISSI

-679 REHGIFDPATATSF
+679 REHGIFDPTTATSF

-699 RGNTADAMSL
+699 RGNTADAMTL
-709 YTAFRGQE
+709 YVAFRGHE

>member
-1 MKSVSLP
+1 
-8 IVYMV
+8 
-13 MRKSKKINNMNRK
+13 MNRK
-26 LFIMSLVVATAVL
+26 VTIMTLVLATTL
-39 GGACKKKTSENPE
+39 ICGACKKKTAENPD
-52 LANNPFMKEWDTPY
+52 LANNPFMKEWNTPY
-66 GVPPFDQIKTTDYLP
+66 GVPPFDQIKTSDYLP
-81 AIQEGI
+81 AIQEGM

-102 EPTFANTIIP
+102 APTFANTIIP

-121 KVSAVFM
+121 KVAAVFM
-128 NLAECMNSPEMEQLA
+128 NLAECMNSPEMEKLS
-143 DTIYPLLTRH
+143 DTIFPMLTRH

-164 ERIKAVYNNRDKEN
+164 ERIKTVYNNRDKEN
-178 LNDEQLRLLE
+178 LNDEQMRLLE
-188 VIYKDFERGG
+188 VIYKNFERGG

-206 DRFRE
+206 ARFRE
-211 INEQLSKLTQKFG
+211 INEKLSALTLKFG

-252 AAAKEAADG
+252 TAAKEAADG

-303 DGDLSNKQIIN
+303 DGDYSNKKIIN
-314 DIVNLRLEKAQIL
+314 EIVNLRLEKAKIL

-341 AKNADNVYDLLM
+341 AKNADNVYELLM
-353 KVWAPALEKAKEE
+353 KVWEPALAKAKEE

-391 SEKLRKE
+391 AEKLRKE
-398 KYDLDDEAIRPYL
+398 QYDLNDEAIRPYL
-411 SLDSATKG
+411 SLDSARKG
-419 LFYVCNKLYGLTF
+419 LFYVCERLYGLTF
-432 KENKEIPVYHKDVK
+432 HENSEIPVYHKDVK
-446 AFEVIDNNEV
+446 AYEVIDNNEV

-501 TKPVGD
+501 TKPAGD
-507 KPSMLNIDETQTL
+507 KPAMLNIDETQTL

-581 DELVKKI
+581 DALVKKI

-617 APAKFQLPD
+617 SPVSIKLPD
-626 YEDQQMAKIGLIPSI
+626 YEEQQMAKIGLIPSI

-657 YGAGYYSYTWAAVLD
+657 YGAGYYSYTWSAVLD
-672 NDAYECF
+672 NDAYQYF
-679 REHGIFDPATATSF
+679 KDHGIFDPTTATSF

-699 RGNTADAMSL
+699 RGNTADAMTL
-709 YTAFRGQE
+709 YIAFRGQE

>member
-1 MKSVSLP
+1 
-8 IVYMV
+8 
-13 MRKSKKINNMNRK
+13 
-26 LFIMSLVVATAVL
+26 MSLVVATVVL
-39 GGACKKKTSENPE
+39 SGACKKKTAENPE
-52 LANNPFMKEWDTPY
+52 LANNPFMKEWNTPY
-66 GVPPFDQIKTTDYLP
+66 GVPPFEEIKTTDYLP
-81 AIQEGI
+81 AIQEGM
-87 RQQAENIQAICDSKE
+87 RQQMENIQAICNSKE

-121 KVSAVFM
+121 KVSSVFM
-128 NLAECMNSPEMEQLA
+128 NLAECMNSPEMEKLS
-143 DTIYPLLTRH
+143 DTIFPLLTRH

-164 ERIKAVYNNRDKEN
+164 ERIKAVYNNREKEN
-178 LNDEQLRLLE
+178 LNDEQMRLLE

-206 DRFRE
+206 ARFRE
-211 INEQLSKLTQKFG
+211 INEKLSALTLKFG
-224 NNVLAATN
+224 NNVLGATN
-232 NYALFVDNEEDLKG
+232 DYVLFVDNEEDLKG
-246 LTEGQL
+246 LTENQL
-252 AAAKEAADG
+252 ATAKETADG
-261 MENAKGKYAFTVH
+261 MENAKGKYAFTIH
-274 IPSMEPFLQN
+274 LPSMEPFLQN

-289 LRKELWTAYSTRCL
+289 LRKKLWTAYSTRCL
-303 DGDLSNKQIIN
+303 DGNYSNKKIIN
-314 DIVNLRLEKAQIL
+314 EIVNLRLEKAKIL

-341 AKNADNVYDLLM
+341 AKNADNVYELLM
-353 KVWAPALEKAKEE
+353 KVWEPALAKAKEE
-366 AAIYQKMMKKDGI
+366 AAQYQKMMAKDGI
-379 AGDLQPYDWRYY
+379 SGELQPYDWRYY

-398 KYDLDDEAIRPYL
+398 KYDLNDDDIRPYL
-411 SLDSATKG
+411 ALDSARKG
-419 LFYVCNKLYGLTF
+419 LFYVCERLYDLTF
-432 KENKEIPVYHKDVK
+432 KENNEIPVYHKDVK
-446 AFEVIDNNEV
+446 AYEVIDNNEV

-507 KPSMLNIDETQTL
+507 KPAMLNIDETQTL

-568 VYAHHYQTGELIP
+568 VYAHHYKTGELIP
-581 DELVKKI
+581 DALVKKI

-617 APAKFQLPD
+617 SPVSIKLPD
-626 YEDQQMAKIGLIPSI
+626 YENQQMDKIGLISSI

-657 YGAGYYSYTWAAVLD
+657 YGAGYYSYTWSAVLD
-672 NDAYECF
+672 NDAYQCF
-679 REHGIFDPATATSF
+679 KDHGIFDPATATSF

-699 RGNTADAMSL
+699 KGNTADAMTL
-709 YTAFRGQE
+709 YIAFRGQE

>member
-1 MKSVSLP
+1 MN
-8 IVYMV
+8 
-13 MRKSKKINNMNRK
+13 KKLSM
-26 LFIMSLVVATAVL
+26 ATIILATVVL
-39 GGACKKKTSENPE
+39 GGACKKSDKPDLS
-52 LANNPFMKEWDTPY
+52 NNPFMKEWDTPY
-66 GVPPFDQIKTTDYLP
+66 GVPPFDKIKTTDYLP
-81 AIQEGI
+81 AIQEGM
-87 RQQAENIQAICDSKE
+87 RQQAEIIEQICENKE
-102 EPTFANTIIP
+102 APTFANTLIP
-112 YEYSGELLT
+112 YEYSGELLN
-121 KVSAVFM
+121 KVTAVFM
-128 NLAECMNSPEMEQLA
+128 NLAECMNSPEMERLS
-143 DTIYPLLTRH
+143 DTIIPMLTRH

-158 LNAKLF
+158 LNDKLF
-164 ERIKAVYNNRDKEN
+164 EKIKIVYDNRDKEN
-178 LNDEQLRLLE
+178 LNAEQLRLLE
-188 VIYKDFERGG
+188 VTYKDFVRGG
-198 ANVPADKQ
+198 ANVPANKQ
-206 DRFRE
+206 ALFRD
-211 INEQLSKLTQKFG
+211 INEKLSSLTLKFG
-224 NNVLAATN
+224 NNVLGATN
-232 NYALFVDNEEDLKG
+232 SYALFVDNEEDLAG

-289 LRKELWTAYSTRCL
+289 LRKKLWTAYSTRCL
-303 DGDLSNKQIIN
+303 DGEYSNKEIIN
-314 DIVNLRLEKAQIL
+314 EIVKLRLEKAQIL

-341 AKNADNVYDLLM
+341 AQNDKNVYNLLM
-353 KVWAPALEKAKEE
+353 QVWKPALAKAKEE
-366 AAIYQKMMKKDGI
+366 AALYQKMMKEDGI
-379 AGDLQPYDWRYY
+379 EGSLQPYDWRYY
-391 SEKLRKE
+391 AEKLRKE
-398 KYDLDDEAIRPYL
+398 QYDLNDEDIRPYL
-411 SLDSATKG
+411 ALDSARKG
-419 LFYVCNKLYGLTF
+419 LFYVCERLYGLTF
-432 KENKEIPVYHKDVK
+432 KENTEIPVYHKDVK
-446 AFEVIDNNEV
+446 AYEVIDDNNV

-488 NNHIPVVSLVFNF
+488 KNHIPVVSLVFNF

-507 KPSMLNIDETQTL
+507 KPALLNIDETQTL

-536 YPTLSGTNV
+536 YPSLSGTNV

-568 VYAHHYQTGELIP
+568 VYAHHYETGEPIP
-581 DELVKKI
+581 DELVEKI
-588 EAAATYGQGF
+588 ERAATYGQGF

-617 APAKFQLPD
+617 SPVNIKLPD
-626 YEDQQMAKIGLIPSI
+626 YENQQMAKIGLIPSI

-672 NDAYECF
+672 NDAYQCF
-679 REHGIFDPATATSF
+679 KDHGIFDPATATSF

-699 RGNTADAMSL
+699 RGNTADAMTL
-709 YTAFRGQE
+709 YVAFRGHE

>member
-1 MKSVSLP
+1 
-8 IVYMV
+8 
-13 MRKSKKINNMNRK
+13 MNRK
-26 LFIMSLVVATAVL
+26 SFIMTLLVAITVL
-39 GGACKKKTSENPE
+39 GGACKKKQSENPE
-52 LANNPFMKEWDTPY
+52 LANNPFMKEWNTPY
-66 GVPPFDQIKTTDYLP
+66 GVPPFDQIKTSDYLP
-81 AIQEGI
+81 AIQEGM
-87 RQQAENIQAICDSKE
+87 RQQAENIQTICDNSE
-102 EPTFANTIIP
+102 EPTFGNTIIP

-128 NLAECMNSPEMEQLA
+128 NLAECMNSPEMEKLS
-143 DTIYPLLTRH
+143 DTIFPMLTRH

-164 ERIKAVYNNRDKEN
+164 ERIKTVYNNRDKEN
-178 LNDEQLRLLE
+178 LNAEQLRLLE

-206 DRFRE
+206 ARFRE
-211 INEQLSKLTQKFG
+211 INEKLSALTLKFG
-224 NNVLAATN
+224 NNVLGATN
-232 NYALFVDNEEDLKG
+232 GYALFVDNEEDLKG

-252 AAAKEAADG
+252 AAAKEAAAD
-261 MENAKGKYAFTVH
+261 MKDAKGKYAFTVH

-284 CQNRE
+284 CENRE

-303 DGDLSNKQIIN
+303 NGEFNNKEIIN
-314 DIVNLRLEKAQIL
+314 EIVNLRLEKAKIL

-353 KVWAPALEKAKEE
+353 KVWEPALAKAKEE
-366 AAIYQKMMKKDGI
+366 AAIYQKMMNKDGI
-379 AGDLQPYDWRYY
+379 SGDLQPYDWRYY
-391 SEKLRKE
+391 TEKLRKE
-398 KYDLDDEAIRPYL
+398 KYDLNDEAIRPYL
-411 SLDSATKG
+411 ALDSARKG
-419 LFYVCNKLYGLTF
+419 LFYVCEKLYGLTF
-432 KENKEIPVYHKDVK
+432 RENEEIPVYHKDVK
-446 AFEVIDNNEV
+446 AYEVIDNNEV

-501 TKPVGD
+501 TKPVGE

-581 DELVKKI
+581 DALVKKI

-604 AASILDMDYHTVT
+604 AASILDMDYHTIT
-617 APAKFQLPD
+617 APVSIQLPD
-626 YEDQQMAKIGLIPSI
+626 YEEQQMAKIGLIPSI

-699 RGNTADAMSL
+699 KGNTADAMTL
-709 YTAFRGQE
+709 YTAFRGHE

>member
-1 MKSVSLP
+1 MT
-8 IVYMV
+8 
-13 MRKSKKINNMNRK
+13 
-26 LFIMSLVVATAVL
+26 LVVATAVL
-39 GGACKKKTSENPE
+39 GGACKKKEAVNPE
-52 LANNPFMKEWDTPY
+52 LANNPFMKEWNTPY
-66 GVPPFDQIKTTDYLP
+66 GVPPFDEIKTTDYLP
-81 AIQEGI
+81 AIQEGM
-87 RQQAENIQAICDSKE
+87 RQQMENIQAICDNKE
-102 EPTFANTIIP
+102 EATFGNTIIP

-121 KVSAVFM
+121 KVAAVFM
-128 NLAECMNSPEMEQLA
+128 NLTECLNSPEMEKLS
-143 DTIYPLLTRH
+143 DTIFPMLTRH

-164 ERIKAVYNNRDKEN
+164 ERIKTVYNNREKEN
-178 LNDEQLRLLE
+178 LNAEQLRLLE

-198 ANVPADKQ
+198 ANVPTDKQ
-206 DRFRE
+206 TRFRE
-211 INEQLSKLTQKFG
+211 INEKLSALTLKFG
-224 NNVLAATN
+224 NNVLGATN
-232 NYALFVDNEEDLKG
+232 NYALFVNNEEDLKG

-284 CQNRE
+284 CENRE

-303 DGDLSNKQIIN
+303 DGDYNNKEIIN
-314 DIVNLRLEKAQIL
+314 EIVNLRLEKAKIL
-327 GFDNYANY
+327 GFDNFANY

-341 AKNADNVYDLLM
+341 AKNADNVYELLM
-353 KVWAPALEKAKEE
+353 KVWEPALAKAKEE
-366 AAIYQKMMKKDGI
+366 AALYQNMMKKDGI

-391 SEKLRKE
+391 AEKLRKE

-411 SLDSATKG
+411 ALDSACKG
-419 LFYVCNKLYGLTF
+419 LFYVCEKLYGLTF
-432 KENKEIPVYHKDVK
+432 KENEEIPVYHKDVK
-446 AFEVIDNNEV
+446 AYEVIDNNEV

-568 VYAHHYQTGELIP
+568 VYAHHYKTGELIP
-581 DELVKKI
+581 DALVKKI

-604 AASILDMDYHTVT
+604 AASILDMDYHTITSPVSIH
-617 APAKFQLPD
+617 LPD
-626 YEDQQMAKIGLIPSI
+626 YEEQQMAKIGLIPSI

-650 QHIFAGG
+650 QHIFSGG

-672 NDAYECF
+672 NDAYQCF
-679 REHGIFDPATATSF
+679 KDHGIFDQTTATSF

-699 RGNTADAMSL
+699 KGNTDEAMNL
-709 YTAFRGQE
+709 YVAFRGQE

>member
-1 MKSVSLP
+1 MYFCTVLK
-8 IVYMV
+8 IF
-13 MRKSKKINNMNRK
+13 RKNIKNLRNMNRK
-26 LFIMSLVVATAVL
+26 SFIMTLLVAITVL
-39 GGACKKKTSENPE
+39 GGACKKKQSENPE
-52 LANNPFMKEWDTPY
+52 LANNPFMKEWNTPY
-66 GVPPFDQIKTTDYLP
+66 GVPPFDQIKTSDYLP
-81 AIQEGI
+81 AIQEGM
-87 RQQAENIQAICDSKE
+87 RQQAENIQTICDNSE
-102 EPTFANTIIP
+102 EPTFGNTIIP

-128 NLAECMNSPEMEQLA
+128 NLAECMNSPEMEKLS
-143 DTIYPLLTRH
+143 DTIFPMLTRH

-164 ERIKAVYNNRDKEN
+164 ERIKTVYNNRDKEN
-178 LNDEQLRLLE
+178 LNAEQLRLLE

-206 DRFRE
+206 ARFRE
-211 INEQLSKLTQKFG
+211 INEKLSALTLKFG
-224 NNVLAATN
+224 NNVLGATN
-232 NYALFVDNEEDLKG
+232 GYALFVDNEEDLKG

-252 AAAKEAADG
+252 AAAKEAAAD
-261 MENAKGKYAFTVH
+261 MKDAKGKYAFTVH

-284 CQNRE
+284 CENRE

-303 DGDLSNKQIIN
+303 NGEFNNKEIIN
-314 DIVNLRLEKAQIL
+314 EIVNLRLEKAKIL

-353 KVWAPALEKAKEE
+353 KVWEPALAKAKEE
-366 AAIYQKMMKKDGI
+366 AAIYQKMMNKDGI
-379 AGDLQPYDWRYY
+379 SGDLQPYDWRYY
-391 SEKLRKE
+391 TEKLRKE
-398 KYDLDDEAIRPYL
+398 KYDLNDEAIRPYL
-411 SLDSATKG
+411 ALDSARKG
-419 LFYVCNKLYGLTF
+419 LFYVCEKLYGLTF
-432 KENKEIPVYHKDVK
+432 RENEEIPVYHKDVK
-446 AFEVIDNNEV
+446 AYEVIDNNEV

-501 TKPVGD
+501 TKPVGE

-581 DELVKKI
+581 DALVKKI

-604 AASILDMDYHTVT
+604 AASILDMDYHTIT
-617 APAKFQLPD
+617 APVSIQLPD
-626 YEDQQMAKIGLIPSI
+626 YEEQQMAKIGLIPSI

-699 RGNTADAMSL
+699 KGNTADAMTL
-709 YTAFRGQE
+709 YTAFRGHE

>member
-1 MKSVSLP
+1 MN
-8 IVYMV
+8 
-13 MRKSKKINNMNRK
+13 KKLSM
-26 LFIMSLVVATAVL
+26 ATIILATVVL
-39 GGACKKKTSENPE
+39 GGACKKSDKPDLS
-52 LANNPFMKEWDTPY
+52 NNPFMKEWDTPY
-66 GVPPFDQIKTTDYLP
+66 GVPPFDKIKTTDYLP
-81 AIQEGI
+81 AIQEGM
-87 RQQAENIQAICDSKE
+87 RQQAEIIEQICENKE
-102 EPTFANTIIP
+102 APTFANTLIP
-112 YEYSGELLT
+112 YEYSGELLN
-121 KVSAVFM
+121 KVTAVFM
-128 NLAECMNSPEMEQLA
+128 NLAECMNSPEMERLS
-143 DTIYPLLTRH
+143 DTIIPMLTRH

-158 LNAKLF
+158 LNDKLF
-164 ERIKAVYNNRDKEN
+164 EKIKIVYNNRDKEN
-178 LNDEQLRLLE
+178 LNAEQLRLLE
-188 VIYKDFERGG
+188 VTYKDFVRGG
-198 ANVPADKQ
+198 ANVPANKQ
-206 DRFRE
+206 ALFRD
-211 INEQLSKLTQKFG
+211 INEKLSSLTLKFG
-224 NNVLAATN
+224 NNVLGATN
-232 NYALFVDNEEDLKG
+232 SYALFVDNEEDLAG

-289 LRKELWTAYSTRCL
+289 LRKKLWTAYSTRCL
-303 DGDLSNKQIIN
+303 DGEYSNKEIIN
-314 DIVNLRLEKAQIL
+314 EIVKLRLEKAQIL

-341 AKNADNVYDLLM
+341 AKNDKNVYNLLM
-353 KVWAPALEKAKEE
+353 QVWKPALAKAKEE
-366 AAIYQKMMKKDGI
+366 AALYQKMMKEDGI
-379 AGDLQPYDWRYY
+379 EGSLQPYDWRYY
-391 SEKLRKE
+391 AEKLRKE
-398 KYDLDDEAIRPYL
+398 QYDLNDEDIRPYL
-411 SLDSATKG
+411 ALDSARKG
-419 LFYVCNKLYGLTF
+419 LFYVCERLYGLTF
-432 KENKEIPVYHKDVK
+432 KENTEIPVYHKDVK
-446 AFEVIDNNEV
+446 AYEVIDDNNV

-488 NNHIPVVSLVFNF
+488 KNHIPVVSLVFNF

-507 KPSMLNIDETQTL
+507 KPALLNIDETQTL

-536 YPTLSGTNV
+536 YPSLSGTNV

-568 VYAHHYQTGELIP
+568 VYAHHYETGEPIP
-581 DELVKKI
+581 DELVEKI
-588 EAAATYGQGF
+588 ERAATYGQGF

-617 APAKFQLPD
+617 SPVNIKLPD
-626 YEDQQMAKIGLIPSI
+626 YENQQMAKIGLIPSI

-672 NDAYECF
+672 NDAYQCF
-679 REHGIFDPATATSF
+679 KDHGIFDPATATSF

-699 RGNTADAMSL
+699 RGNTADAMTL
-709 YTAFRGQE
+709 YVAFRGHE
-717 PSIEPL
+717 PSIDPL

>member
-1 MKSVSLP
+1 
-8 IVYMV
+8 
-13 MRKSKKINNMNRK
+13 
-26 LFIMSLVVATAVL
+26 MSLVVATVVL
-39 GGACKKKTSENPE
+39 SGACKKKTAENPE
-52 LANNPFMKEWDTPY
+52 LANNPFMKEWNTPY
-66 GVPPFDQIKTTDYLP
+66 GVPPFEEIKTTDYLP
-81 AIQEGI
+81 AIQEGM
-87 RQQAENIQAICDSKE
+87 RQQMENIQAICNSKE

-121 KVSAVFM
+121 KVSSVFM
-128 NLAECMNSPEMEQLA
+128 NLAECMNSPEMEKLS
-143 DTIYPLLTRH
+143 DTIFPLLTRH

-164 ERIKAVYNNRDKEN
+164 ERIKAVYNNREKEN
-178 LNDEQLRLLE
+178 LNDEQMRLLE

-206 DRFRE
+206 ARFRE
-211 INEQLSKLTQKFG
+211 INEKLSALTLKFG
-224 NNVLAATN
+224 NNVLGATN
-232 NYALFVDNEEDLKG
+232 DYVLFVDNEEDLKG
-246 LTEGQL
+246 LTENQL
-252 AAAKEAADG
+252 ATAKETADG
-261 MENAKGKYAFTVH
+261 MENAKGKYAFTIH
-274 IPSMEPFLQN
+274 LPSMEPFLQN

-289 LRKELWTAYSTRCL
+289 LRKKLWTAYSTRCL
-303 DGDLSNKQIIN
+303 DGNYSNKKIIN
-314 DIVNLRLEKAQIL
+314 EIVNLRLEKAKIL

-341 AKNADNVYDLLM
+341 AKNADNVYELLM
-353 KVWAPALEKAKEE
+353 KVWEPALAKAKEE
-366 AAIYQKMMKKDGI
+366 AAQYQKMMAKDGI
-379 AGDLQPYDWRYY
+379 SGELQPYDWRYY

-398 KYDLDDEAIRPYL
+398 KYDLNDDDIRPYL
-411 SLDSATKG
+411 ALDSARKG
-419 LFYVCNKLYGLTF
+419 LFYVCERLYGLTF
-432 KENKEIPVYHKDVK
+432 KENNEIPVYHKDVK
-446 AFEVIDNNEV
+446 AYEVIDNNEV

-507 KPSMLNIDETQTL
+507 KPAMLNIDETQTL

-568 VYAHHYQTGELIP
+568 VYAHHYKTGELIP
-581 DELVKKI
+581 DALVKKI

-617 APAKFQLPD
+617 SPVSIKLPD
-626 YEDQQMAKIGLIPSI
+626 YENQQMDKIGLISSI

-657 YGAGYYSYTWAAVLD
+657 YGAGYYSYTWSAVLD
-672 NDAYECF
+672 NDAYQCF
-679 REHGIFDPATATSF
+679 KDHGIFDPATATSF

-699 RGNTADAMSL
+699 KGNTADAMTL
-709 YTAFRGQE
+709 YIAFRGQE